1 MNTYHL
7 LAGGLYIWEGRGMFL
22 STAHSDADVDRVV
35 EIFADSV
42 RAMLAGGF
50 FEDDAPTPPSGGGGR
65 SPFAAAR
72 VGGPASTDAPVA
84 PAVVEAAVA
93 RLSAAPVPPATGG
106 GIRFGISFFGH
117 YASGYDAQKYR
128 LLFEAAR
135 YADASGF
142 SSLWLPERHFHAFG
156 GLSPNPS
163 VLSAALARETSH
175 IQLRAG
181 SVVLPLHHPV
191 RVAEEWSMVDNL
203 SQGRVGIACASGW
216 HPNDFVFAP
225 EAFGNHRE
233 LMFQRIEQIQALWR
247 GEPLRVRDGST
258 KEIEVKLFPMPR
270 QTELPIWVTIVG
282 NPDTYRRAGE
292 IGAGILTNLM
302 GQTVEA
308 LERNLALY
316 RQALVEHG
324 HGVERSRVSVL
335 LHTFVC
341 EDAAEAR
348 AVARAPFIHY
358 LRSSV
363 GLFQNMV
370 DSLGLQADV
379 STLSEDDRDYLL
391 SVAYE
396 RYVEHSALI
405 GSPATCRALV
415 ERLQAIGVDEIGC
428 FIDFGV
434 DPDTVLGRLDQLAL
448 LKQSFEVAAAD
459 DDGAAERYPLVPA
472 QKGIWFECQISH
484 EAALSYNTTTVLG
497 LRGALDHAALARA
510 LQQVVDRHAA
520 LRSVVEADGEHQRV
534 LSAVEIG
541 LPVVDVSREAD
552 RDAAIK
558 QWFVDNNHRPMDP
571 GHGPLVRACLL
582 RKGEAEHLLA
592 LTFHHVVIDGYSQE
606 IVLQELAACYRAA
619 CRGGAPGLPAA
630 SPFREQVERHQ
641 AYLRSDRYQQDRAY
655 WRGQFASLPP
665 SLELSGRHAR
675 PSAPSHRARRH
686 HLTIDG
692 ERYARLQQLSR
703 KLGGTL
709 FMTMLA
715 SVAVLLQR
723 LSGQAE
729 MVIGVPMV
737 VGRAEGSEAS
747 LVGCTLNLVPVR
759 CDGSGDPS
767 FAEFLG
773 RIKRSVLEAHAHADY
788 PFGHLLRDL
797 DLRASQRRPLAPVL
811 FNLNRSLALPQ
822 FDALQ
827 AWLEQSPISFSPDDL
842 TIDVMQLPDRL
853 QVMFQYQAVLFEH
866 EAIERMAAQ
875 FVQLLD
881 GIVADPACSIGRL
894 ALLSAAERRQ
904 IVDVWNAGEPV
915 PAPSETLHAVFEA
928 QVRRTPEAIA
938 VEHEGRQVTYAELN
952 ARANRVAHALRRL
965 GVGPDARVGLCAERS
980 VELVVGLLGI
990 LKAGGGYVPL
1000 DPSYPQDRLAY
1011 MLEDSAPVA
1020 VLAQSNT
1027 REQLGAL
1034 SVPVLD
1040 LESPLEEAEHD
1051 PQVEGLQPHHLAYVI
1066 YTSGSTGQPK
1076 GVLVEHRQVA
1086 RLFTSTQP
1094 WFGFGAEDV
1103 WTLFH
1108 SFAFDFSV
1116 WELFG
1121 ALLHGGRLVV
1131 VPKLTARSP
1140 QAFYS
1145 LLCEAGVT
1153 VLNQTPSAFRQLM
1166 AAQQEAPAA
1175 RHRLRQVILGGEAL
1189 EVGALRPWYER
1200 AENAGTQLVNMY
1212 GITETTVHVSY
1223 RALEADDAQGTGSPI
1238 GRRIPDLRAYVL
1250 DAHGEPVPVGGAG
1263 ELYIG
1268 GAGVARGYLNR
1279 PELTA
1284 ERFVANPFHGEGR
1297 ERMYRTGDLGRWL
1310 PDGSLEYLGRADA
1323 QVKLRGFR
1331 IELGEIEA
1339 RLSQCAGVREA
1350 VVTVR
1355 EDAPGEQRL
1364 VAYYVS
1370 GEAIEAQAL
1379 REQLQ
1384 GSLPE
1389 YMVPAAYVRLEQ
1401 LPLTSNGKLDR
1412 KGLPAPEGQAYAS
1425 TAYEAP
1431 QGEVEQT
1438 LAAIWQTLLGVERVG
1453 RHDDFFALG
1462 GHSLQAVRLV
1472 AQVRT
1477 QLGAELGLT
1486 ELFAQPSLSAVAQAI
1501 VRGQGSALP
1510 AITAADRSEPLP
1522 LSFAQQRLWL
1532 LAQMEGGSEA
1542 YHIPVG
1548 LRLKGELDEPAL
1560 RRSLDRIVA
1569 RHEALRTRFEVQEG
1583 QAVQRVAS
1591 ADVGFALDRVDLQGQ
1606 AESEQTLAVLSE
1618 REANTPF
1625 DLEQGPLIRGCL
1637 VTLGEQE
1644 HVLLITMHH
1653 IVSDGWSQGVLA
1665 RELGTLYEAYRSG
1678 GEDPLPALPIQ
1689 YADYAVWQRRWLDGA
1704 ELQRQSTY
1712 WEQALAG
1719 APTLLSLPTDR
1730 VRPAQQDYAGGSV
1743 EVVFDA
1749 ALSTGLRKLSQRHG
1763 TTLFMT
1769 MLAGWSA
1776 LLSRLSGQDEVVV
1789 GSPVANRTRSEVEGL
1804 IGFFVNTLA
1813 LRVDVGS
1820 ATVSELLGRVK
1831 ASVLE
1836 AQAHQDLPFEQVV
1849 ERVKPV
1855 RSLSHSPIFQ
1865 AVFSWHN
1872 TDAVDLSLRALSL
1885 ESLARENAT
1894 AKLDIQLE
1902 LAEVDGRIVG
1912 TLNYA
1917 TALFER
1923 STAQRYADYLLRMLQ
1938 AMVADDG
1945 QQVGRIALLGEAE
1958 RAQVLQAWNAT
1969 ERAWPAAT
1977 LPALFEAQV
1986 MRTPDAVALKH
1997 GDQQVSYR
2005 ELDARA
2011 NRLAHHL
2018 RELGVAADVL
2028 VGLCV
2033 DRSIEMIVGLLGI
2046 LKAGGAYVPLD
2057 PDYPQARLAYI
2068 FQDAMLSVLVS
2079 KRALAQQLPI
2089 AWTQVVELDD
2099 AEPAWADHP
2108 PTPPQ
2113 VQGEPGQ
2120 LAYVI
2125 YTSGSTGQPK
2135 GVAVTHQ
2142 GVASLVSSQCERFG
2156 VSSQSRVLQFA
2167 SISFDAAVSE
2177 IGMGLL
2183 SGACLVLAPAQA
2195 LMPGAALTSLLD
2207 RERITHVTLPPAV
2220 LALMPEQALPADCH
2234 LIVAGEA
2241 CPAPLVRRWS
2251 EGRTMINAYG
2261 PTEATVCATMSR
2273 ALTRQDAPSIGGPI
2287 GNVRVYVLDAYLQP
2301 VPVGVTGELYL
2312 AGSGLARGYWQRAGL
2327 TAERFMANPFALGER
2342 MYKTGDLARWQ
2353 PDCSLE
2359 YQGRADAQVKLR
2371 GFRIELGEI
2380 EARLS
2385 QCAGVREAV
2394 VTVREDAPGEQ
2405 RLVAYYVSGEAIE
2418 AQALREQLQANLPE
2432 YMVPAAYVRLEHLPL
2447 TPNGK
2452 LDRKGLPAPEGQAY
2466 ASTAYEAPQ
2475 GEVEQTLAGIWQ
2487 TLLSVERVGRHDD
2500 FFALGGHSLQAVRL
2514 VAQVRTQ
2521 LGAELGLTEL
2531 FAQPSLSAVAQ
2542 AIVRGQGSALPAITA
2557 ADRSEPLP
2565 LSFAQQ
2571 RLWFLA
2577 QMEGGSEA
2585 YHIPVGLRLKGEL
2598 DEGALRRSLDRIVAR
2613 HEALRTRFEVQEG
2626 QAVQRVA
2633 SADVGLALE
2642 SVDLSTEEAPEHQL
2656 SLQAEAEAR
2665 APFDLE
2671 QGPLIRGRLV
2681 KLGEREHV
2689 LLITMHHIVSDG
2701 WSQGVLARELGS
2713 LYEAYRAGNADPL
2726 PALPIQYADYAVWQ
2740 RRWLEGAELQ
2750 RQGAYWEQALV
2761 GAQTL
2766 LSLPTDRARP
2776 AQQDYAGGSV
2786 EVVFDETLSTG
2797 LRKLSQRHGT
2807 TLFMT
2812 VLAGWSALLSRLSGQ
2827 EEVVVGSPVAN
2838 RTRSEVEGLIGFFV
2852 NTLALRVEV
2861 GSATV
2866 SELLERVKSRVLE
2879 AQAHQDLPFEQVVE
2893 RVRPVRSLSHSPVF
2907 QAALSWLNTEAVGLS
2922 LELEGLTIEGV
2933 DAGQAAAK
2941 FDLTLELRETS
2952 EGLAGSLDYA
2962 TALFDRETIE
2972 RYLGYLHRLLA
2983 AMVENDSQEVNR
2995 IALLDED
3002 ERAQLLESWNETKA
3016 AYPDASTIHGLFEAQ
3031 VRRTPEAIAVE
3042 HEGQQVS
3049 YAELNVRANRVAH
3062 ALRRLGVGPD
3072 ARVGLCAER
3081 SVELVIGLLGILKA
3095 GGGYVPLDP
3104 SYPQDR
3110 LAYMLE
3116 DSAPAAV
3123 LTQGPVREQL
3133 GKLSVPVL
3141 DLASPL
3147 EGEAEHGPQIEALKP
3162 HHLAYVIYTSGS
3174 TGRPKGVM
3182 NEHSGVVNRLWW
3194 AQQTYRL
3201 DASDRI
3207 LQKTPFGFD
3216 VSVWELFWP
3225 LLAGARL
3232 VMARPEGHKDPAYLA
3247 ATIEQAG
3254 ITTLHFVPS
3263 MLQLFLDQVEA
3274 GRCQGLRRILCSGE
3288 ALPHALQQ
3296 RGLARFPQS
3305 ELHNL
3310 YGPTEAA
3317 IDVTSWRCNAE
3328 SHPGIVPIGRPI
3340 ANTQIYVLD
3349 VHQQPV
3355 PLGVT
3360 GEIYIGGVGVAR
3372 GYLNRPELTA
3382 ERFVAN
3388 PFHGEG
3394 RERMYR
3400 TGDLGRWLPDGSLE
3414 YQGRSD
3420 AQVKLR
3426 GFRIELGEI
3435 EARLSQCIGVRE
3447 AVVTM
3452 REDVPGEQRLVAYY
3466 VSDEAIEAQVLR
3478 EQLQTSL
3485 PEYMVPAAYVRL
3497 ERLPLTPNGKLDRK
3511 GLPAPDGQAYASS
3524 AYEAPQGEVEQTLAS
3539 IWQTLLGVER
3549 VGRHDDFFALGGHSL
3564 QAVRLMSLVEQ
3575 AGWRADVSR
3584 LFLQPTLAGFSA
3596 SITVADAVDIPANRI
3611 ASGCTRITPSMLPL
3625 ASLSQAAIDRMAA
3638 QVPGGAANIE
3648 DIYPLAPLQ
3657 EGILYHHLMAK
3668 QRDPYLLFA
3677 MFRMDSR
3684 TRLEAF
3690 AQGLQSLIARHT
3702 ILRTAVIW
3710 DGLDEPMQVVWRQA
3724 RLERQPM
3731 RLDAADGDIATQ
3743 LKQRFDQGLHGLD
3756 LRQAPLMRLVF
3767 AEDAASGGW
3776 VAMLVF
3782 HHMVDDATS
3791 MKWLGTELE
3800 ACLANEARHLPRAI
3814 PFRNY
3819 VARTRQAI
3827 AGNAHEA
3834 FFREMLAD
3842 VVEPT
3847 LPFGLQDVRGG
3858 ELAIGQATRRLSG
3871 PLSRRL
3877 RQQARLLKVSAASL
3891 HHLAWARVVGATSGR
3906 DDVVFGTVLMGRSQG
3921 GRGAEHTVGMFI
3933 NTLPLRVLLDDRM
3946 VSAGARDTH
3955 VRLAALMG
3963 HESAPLAEAQRCSG
3977 VAAPQPLFGALLNY
3991 RQNMQ
3996 QPEPAGQVS
4005 AAWAGI
4011 DVLGMDERTNYPLT
4025 AVVDDL
4031 GDDFGLIVQTVP
4043 GMDAERIVGYLE
4055 TALASL
4061 VASLE
4066 RGGRESLRSLT
4077 VLPESERHQQ
4087 IEAWNQTEAAYASA
4101 STLPGLVE
4109 AQAART
4115 QDAIA
4120 VEHGASK
4127 LSYREL
4133 DRQANRLAHR
4143 LIAQGVVPDARVGLC
4158 VERGL
4163 PMVISVL
4170 GILKA
4175 GGSYVPLDPSY
4186 PRDRLAYMLEDSAP
4200 VAVVA
4205 QSGTRDRLG
4214 ERPVPMIDLDDEG
4227 WQTEPSHRPKVAG
4240 LSSHHAAY
4248 VIYTSGSTGQ
4258 PKGVTVEHRQV
4269 VNLLESMRGLLAMTE
4284 ADRWLAVTTL
4294 GFDIA
4299 GLELYLPLISGA
4311 AVVVLDRE
4319 ESRNAQSLSA
4329 ALENSGAT
4337 VMQATPSTW
4346 RLLLESGW
4354 SGRPGL
4360 KALCGGEALP
4370 GELSRRLRARV
4381 GRLWNVYGP
4390 TETTIWSSARE
4401 VDAADAGQGIVPIGR
4416 PIANTQIYVLDVHQ
4430 QPVPLGVT
4438 GEIYIGGA
4446 GVARGYLNRPE
4457 LTAERFVA
4465 NPFHGEG
4472 RERMYRTGD
4481 LGRWLP
4487 DGSLEY
4493 QGRGDAQVKLRGFR
4507 IELGEIEA
4515 RLSQCAG
4522 VREAVVAVRE
4532 DAPGEQR
4539 LVAYYVSG
4547 EAIEAQALREQLQA
4561 SLPEYMVPAA
4571 YVKLEHLPL
4580 TPNGK
4585 LDRKVLPAPEDQA
4598 YASTAY
4604 EAPQGEV
4611 EQTLAS
4617 IWQTLLGVERVGRH
4631 DDFFALGGHS
4641 LQAVRLVAQVRTQLG
4656 AELGLT
4662 ELFAQPSLSAVAQAI
4677 VRGQGSALSAI
4688 TVADRSEPLPLS
4700 FAQQRLWFLA
4710 QMEGGSEAYHIPVGL
4725 RLKGEL
4731 DEGALRC
4738 ALDRIVARHEALRTR
4753 FEVQEG
4759 QAVQRV
4765 APADVGLTL
4774 DCVDLSAEEASE
4786 HQLGLLAEAEARAPF
4801 DLEQGPL
4808 IRGRLVRLDEQE
4820 NVLLITMH
4828 HIVSDGWSQGV
4839 LARELGSLYEAY
4851 RAGNADPLPAL
4862 PIQYADYAVWQRRWL
4877 EGGELQ
4883 RQGSYWEQA
4892 LAGAPTL
4899 LSLPTDRARPAQQ
4912 DYAGGSV
4919 EVVFDETLS
4928 AGLRRLSQRHGTT
4941 LFMTVLAGWSALLS
4955 RLSGQDDVVVG
4966 SPVANRTRSEVEG
4979 LIGFFVNT
4987 LALRVEVGGGTTV
5000 SDLLERAKAKVLE
5013 AQAHQDLPFE
5023 QVVER
5028 VRPVRSLSHSP
5039 VFQAALSWL
5048 NTEAVGLSLEL
5059 EGLTIDAVDAGQSAA
5074 KFDLT
5079 LELRETSE
5087 GLAGSLDYATAL
5099 FDRETIERYLGYL
5112 HRLLTA
5118 MVENDSQQV
5127 NRIALLD
5134 EGERVR
5140 LLDSWTETKA
5150 PYPQA
5155 STIHGLF
5162 EAQVRRTPEAIAV
5175 EHEGQQV
5182 SYAELNARANRVA
5195 HALIGLGVG
5204 PDARVGLCAERS
5216 VELVVGLMGI
5226 LKAGGGYVP
5235 LDPSYPQDRLAYMLE
5250 DSAPVAVLKQGPVRE
5265 QLGKLSVPVL
5275 DLASPLESEAEH
5287 DPQVDVKP
5295 HHLAYVIYT
5304 SGSTG
5309 RPKGVMI
5316 EHRNTVNFLA
5326 WAAHAFPPASL
5337 ARTLFS
5343 TSLNF
5348 DLSVFECF
5356 APLTTGGCI
5365 DIVVNVLAL
5374 GDGTHD
5380 VRLINTVPSA
5390 LSALLESSG
5399 LDPAVEVVNVAGEA
5413 LKRELVERLFAQTQ
5427 AQRLYNLYGPSETT
5441 TYSSWVCMDRQTGFQ
5456 AHIGRPI
5463 ANTQIYVLDVHQQPV
5478 PLGVTGEIYIGG
5490 AGVARGYLNR
5500 PELTA
5505 ERFVAN
5511 PFQGEGRERMYKTGD
5526 LGRWLPDGSLE
5537 YRGRADAQVKLRG
5550 FRIELGEI
5558 EARLSQCA
5566 GVRGAVVTV
5575 REDTPGQP
5583 KLVAYYVSDEA
5594 IEAQALREQL
5604 QVSLPEY
5611 MVPAAYVRLEHLPL
5625 TPNGKLDRKG
5635 LPAPE
5640 GQAYASTAYEA
5651 PQGEVEIALA
5661 GIWQTLLNVERVGRH
5676 DDFFN
5681 LGGHSLQAV
5690 RLVTQVRTQLG
5701 AELGLTELFAQPSLS
5716 AVAQAIVRGQ
5726 GSALP
5731 AITVADR
5738 SEALPLSF
5746 AQQRLWFLAQMDGG
5760 SEAYHIPVG
5769 LRLKGELDEEALRR
5783 ALDRIVA
5790 RHEALRTRFEVQE
5803 GQAVQHVVSAD
5814 VGLTLD
5820 WGDLSAE
5827 EASEHQLGLLTEAEA
5842 RAPFDL
5848 EHGPLIR
5855 GRLVKLG
5862 EQEHVL
5868 LITTH
5873 HIVSDGWSLGILA
5886 RELGSLY
5893 EAYRAGKADPL
5904 PALPIQY
5911 ADYAVWQRRWLEGGE
5926 LQRQGTYWE
5935 QALAGAPTLLS
5946 LPTDRARP
5954 AQQDYAGGSVEV
5966 VFDAELSTGLRRLSQ
5981 RHGTTLFM
5989 TVLAGWSVLLSRLSG
6004 QDEVVV
6010 GSPVANRTRSEVEGL
6025 IGFFVNTLALRVEV
6039 DGLTVSELLGRVKAK
6054 VLEAQ
6059 AHQDLPFEQIVE
6071 RVRPVR
6077 SLSHSPV
6084 FQAALS
6090 WLNTEAVGLNLELDG
6105 LTIEGV
6111 DAGPAAAK
6119 FDLTLELRETSEGL
6133 AGSLDYA
6140 TTLFD
6145 QATIE
6150 RYLGYLHRLLKAM
6163 AADDSQEVNRI
6174 ALLDEDERAQLL
6186 ESWNETEATYP
6197 DASTIHGLFEAQV
6210 RRTPEAIAVEHE
6222 GQQVS
6227 YAELNARANRVAHAL
6242 IGLGVGPDARVGLCA
6257 ERSVELVV
6265 GLLGILKAG
6274 GGYIPLDPS
6283 YPQDRLAYMLEDSAP
6298 VAVLAQSNTRE
6309 QLGMLSVPV
6318 LDLASP
6324 LEGEAEHDPQVEGL
6338 QPHHL
6343 AYVIYTSGS
6352 TGQPKGVE
6360 ATIAGL
6366 ANRLQWFIRDV
6377 LTEAPVTALKT
6388 SIGFVD
6394 AVTETLG
6401 TLLAGGSLIVFD
6413 NAAVK
6418 DLSVFARRLRQ
6429 TGVSHLVVVPSLLKY
6444 LLQSGETRLDGL
6456 RTLVCSGERLAPE
6469 LARQCLVAYPQVR
6482 LLNFY
6487 GSSEVNGDATFY
6499 RYAGP
6504 EHVPT
6509 QSVIGRPI
6517 ANTQIY
6523 ILDAYGAPVPIGV
6536 PGEIHVGGACVARGY
6551 LHRPGLT
6558 AERFVADP
6566 FHGDSRARMY
6576 KTGDLGCWQ
6585 ADGNIVYLGRNDHQ
6599 VKLRGFRIEP
6609 GEIEARLAGCEGV
6622 REAVVLI
6629 RDDGVGEP
6637 RLVAYYSGPA
6647 ALPAQA
6653 LRAQL
6658 QAALPAYMVPAAY
6671 VYLERMP
6678 LTSSGKLNRHALPQP
6693 TAGAYVQH
6701 SYEAP
6706 RSGIETRLASI
6717 WQALLGVETI
6727 GRHDD
6732 FFALGGN
6739 SLQAV
6744 RLIGLLAKADC
6755 RVTLTQLLQH
6765 PNITSLAAVA
6775 ERDGMRTRDQTV
6787 PVRTTGSQRPL
6798 FLVHEI
6804 TGLDGYFTQLGACI
6818 DADIPVY
6825 GLPAVGWGEPQLR
6838 TIEGLAK
6845 RLKAAM
6851 RVVQP
6856 HGPYRLAGWSFGGVL
6871 AYEIAIQLIGEDEA
6885 VEFLGLLDTRHPA
6898 LVSGGKP
6905 KWAAENRPHH
6915 AQLLELCLA
6924 YWQQRSPGGPESAQL
6939 AGLAGVEDFSAL
6951 LECCRAQAL
6960 LAPDLADVT
6969 EPDLWHVL
6977 DRIVAHGDA
6986 QANYTVFPMPLKLHL
7001 FVAADEHRDGEPPP
7015 HRRWL
7020 GWNAI
7025 LPDTQLQRIVVPGT
7039 HQSMVLEH
7047 AQVLGEAL
7055 SAALHAAAGQ
7065 PQPALQE
7072 AHYTPLLTIDAGSHR
7087 RESIVCIPGAG
7098 DGVVRFM
7105 HLAEAL
7111 GGARPLYGMQPRG
7124 VDGWRVPH
7132 STVEAA
7138 AAAYVRALD
7147 AGQVARGIHLIGHSF
7162 GGWVALEMALQLQAA
7177 GRAVASLTLLDC
7189 EAPGSEAGWLGRTY
7203 TATAVLAKFVEAVE
7217 LALGRSLG
7225 IDPAQLHA
7233 ADEAEQWRLIHAGMV
7248 GAGLIPRRSQ
7258 PGMLRGPIRT
7268 FGTALRT
7275 PYRPGRLYTGPV
7287 RLVLADDPALSREAN
7302 EREQCRTVSELRGWA
7317 PDLVAW
7323 RGPGNHFSLL
7333 TPPDVQQVAA
7343 WWEGLRAEEVA
7354 QPVT

>member
-1 MNTYHL
+1 M
-7 LAGGLYIWEGRGMFL
+7 
-22 STAHSDADVDRVV
+22 
-35 EIFADSV
+35 
-42 RAMLAGGF
+42 
-50 FEDDAPTPPSGGGGR
+50 
-65 SPFAAAR
+65 
-72 VGGPASTDAPVA
+72 
-84 PAVVEAAVA
+84 
-93 RLSAAPVPPATGG
+93 
-106 GIRFGISFFGH
+106 
-117 YASGYDAQKYR
+117 
-128 LLFEAAR
+128 
-135 YADASGF
+135 
-142 SSLWLPERHFHAFG
+142 
-156 GLSPNPS
+156 
-163 VLSAALARETSH
+163 
-175 IQLRAG
+175 
-181 SVVLPLHHPV
+181 
-191 RVAEEWSMVDNL
+191 
-203 SQGRVGIACASGW
+203 
-216 HPNDFVFAP
+216 
-225 EAFGNHRE
+225 
-233 LMFQRIEQIQALWR
+233 
-247 GEPLRVRDGST
+247 
-258 KEIEVKLFPMPR
+258 
-270 QTELPIWVTIVG
+270 
-282 NPDTYRRAGE
+282 
-292 IGAGILTNLM
+292 
-302 GQTVEA
+302 
-308 LERNLALY
+308 
-316 RQALVEHG
+316 
-324 HGVERSRVSVL
+324 
-335 LHTFVC
+335 
-341 EDAAEAR
+341 
-348 AVARAPFIHY
+348 
-358 LRSSV
+358 
-363 GLFQNMV
+363 
-370 DSLGLQADV
+370 
-379 STLSEDDRDYLL
+379 
-391 SVAYE
+391 
-396 RYVEHSALI
+396 
-405 GSPATCRALV
+405 
-415 ERLQAIGVDEIGC
+415 
-428 FIDFGV
+428 
-434 DPDTVLGRLDQLAL
+434 
-448 LKQSFEVAAAD
+448 
-459 DDGAAERYPLVPA
+459 
-472 QKGIWFECQISH
+472 
-484 EAALSYNTTTVLG
+484 
-497 LRGALDHAALARA
+497 
-510 LQQVVDRHAA
+510 
-520 LRSVVEADGEHQRV
+520 
-534 LSAVEIG
+534 
-541 LPVVDVSREAD
+541 
-552 RDAAIK
+552 
-558 QWFVDNNHRPMDP
+558 
-571 GHGPLVRACLL
+571 
-582 RKGEAEHLLA
+582 
-592 LTFHHVVIDGYSQE
+592 
-606 IVLQELAACYRAA
+606 
-619 CRGGAPGLPAA
+619 
-630 SPFREQVERHQ
+630 
-641 AYLRSDRYQQDRAY
+641 
-655 WRGQFASLPP
+655 
-665 SLELSGRHAR
+665 
-675 PSAPSHRARRH
+675 
-686 HLTIDG
+686 
-692 ERYARLQQLSR
+692 
-703 KLGGTL
+703 
-709 FMTMLA
+709 
-715 SVAVLLQR
+715 
-723 LSGQAE
+723 
-729 MVIGVPMV
+729 
-737 VGRAEGSEAS
+737 
-747 LVGCTLNLVPVR
+747 
-759 CDGSGDPS
+759 
-767 FAEFLG
+767 
-773 RIKRSVLEAHAHADY
+773 
-788 PFGHLLRDL
+788 
-797 DLRASQRRPLAPVL
+797 
-811 FNLNRSLALPQ
+811 
-822 FDALQ
+822 
-827 AWLEQSPISFSPDDL
+827 
-842 TIDVMQLPDRL
+842 
-853 QVMFQYQAVLFEH
+853 
-866 EAIERMAAQ
+866 
-875 FVQLLD
+875 
-881 GIVADPACSIGRL
+881 
-894 ALLSAAERRQ
+894 
-904 IVDVWNAGEPV
+904 
-915 PAPSETLHAVFEA
+915 
-928 QVRRTPEAIA
+928 
-938 VEHEGRQVTYAELN
+938 
-952 ARANRVAHALRRL
+952 
-965 GVGPDARVGLCAERS
+965 
-980 VELVVGLLGI
+980 
-990 LKAGGGYVPL
+990 
-1000 DPSYPQDRLAY
+1000 
-1011 MLEDSAPVA
+1011 
-1020 VLAQSNT
+1020 
-1027 REQLGAL
+1027 
-1034 SVPVLD
+1034 
-1040 LESPLEEAEHD
+1040 
-1051 PQVEGLQPHHLAYVI
+1051 
-1066 YTSGSTGQPK
+1066 
-1076 GVLVEHRQVA
+1076 
-1086 RLFTSTQP
+1086 
-1094 WFGFGAEDV
+1094 
-1103 WTLFH
+1103 
-1108 SFAFDFSV
+1108 
-1116 WELFG
+1116 
-1121 ALLHGGRLVV
+1121 
-1131 VPKLTARSP
+1131 
-1140 QAFYS
+1140 
-1145 LLCEAGVT
+1145 
-1153 VLNQTPSAFRQLM
+1153 
-1166 AAQQEAPAA
+1166 
-1175 RHRLRQVILGGEAL
+1175 
-1189 EVGALRPWYER
+1189 
-1200 AENAGTQLVNMY
+1200 
-1212 GITETTVHVSY
+1212 
-1223 RALEADDAQGTGSPI
+1223 
-1238 GRRIPDLRAYVL
+1238 
-1250 DAHGEPVPVGGAG
+1250 
-1263 ELYIG
+1263 
-1268 GAGVARGYLNR
+1268 
-1279 PELTA
+1279 
-1284 ERFVANPFHGEGR
+1284 
-1297 ERMYRTGDLGRWL
+1297 
-1310 PDGSLEYLGRADA
+1310 
-1323 QVKLRGFR
+1323 
-1331 IELGEIEA
+1331 
-1339 RLSQCAGVREA
+1339 
-1350 VVTVR
+1350 
-1355 EDAPGEQRL
+1355 
-1364 VAYYVS
+1364 
-1370 GEAIEAQAL
+1370 
-1379 REQLQ
+1379 
-1384 GSLPE
+1384 
-1389 YMVPAAYVRLEQ
+1389 
-1401 LPLTSNGKLDR
+1401 
-1412 KGLPAPEGQAYAS
+1412 
-1425 TAYEAP
+1425 
-1431 QGEVEQT
+1431 
-1438 LAAIWQTLLGVERVG
+1438 
-1453 RHDDFFALG
+1453 
-1462 GHSLQAVRLV
+1462 
-1472 AQVRT
+1472 
-1477 QLGAELGLT
+1477 
-1486 ELFAQPSLSAVAQAI
+1486 AQAI
-1501 VRGQGSALP
+1501 VRGQGSALQ
-1510 AITAADRSEPLP
+1510 AITAADRSEALP

-1548 LRLKGELDEPAL
+1548 LRLKGELDEDAL
-1560 RRSLDRIVA
+1560 GRALDRIVA

-1583 QAVQRVAS
+1583 QAIQRVAS

-1606 AESEQTLAVLSE
+1606 ADREQTLAALSE

-1625 DLEQGPLIRGCL
+1625 DLEQGPLIRGRL
-1637 VTLGEQE
+1637 VKLGEQE

-1665 RELGTLYEAYRSG
+1665 RELGALYEAYRSG

-1689 YADYAVWQRRWLDGA
+1689 YADYAVWQRRWLEGG
-1704 ELQRQSTY
+1704 ELQRQGAY

-1730 VRPAQQDYAGGSV
+1730 ARPAQQDYAGGSV
-1743 EVVFDA
+1743 EVVFDET
-1749 ALSTGLRKLSQRHG
+1749 LSADLKRLSQRHG

-1769 MLAGWSA
+1769 VLAGWSA
-1776 LLSRLSGQDEVVV
+1776 LLSRLSGQEEVVV

-1813 LRVDVGS
+1813 LRVEVGS
-1820 ATVSELLGRVK
+1820 ATVSELLDRVK
-1831 ASVLE
+1831 AKVLE

-1872 TDAVDLSLRALSL
+1872 TEAVDLSLRALSL

-1902 LAEVDGRIVG
+1902 LAEADGRIVG
-1912 TLNYA
+1912 MLNYA

-1923 STAQRYADYLLRMLQ
+1923 STAQRYADYLQRMLQ

-1997 GDQQVSYR
+1997 ADQQVSYR

-2079 KRALAQQLPI
+2079 KRALAQRLPI

-2099 AEPAWADHP
+2099 AEPAWADYP

-2113 VQGEPGQ
+2113 VRGEPGQ

-2142 GVASLVSSQCERFG
+2142 GLASLVYSQCERFG

-2183 SGACLVLAPAQA
+2183 CGACLVLAPAPA
-2195 LMPGAALTSLLD
+2195 LMPGAALTHLLD

-2241 CPAPLVRRWS
+2241 CPASLVRRWS

-2273 ALTRQDAPSIGGPI
+2273 ALTAQDAPSIGGPI

-2301 VPVGVTGELYL
+2301 VPVGVTGELYI

-2327 TAERFMANPFALGER
+2327 TAERFMANPFASGER
-2342 MYKTGDLARWQ
+2342 MYKTGDLGRWL
-2353 PDCSLE
+2353 PDGSLE

-2385 QCAGVREAV
+2385 QCAGVSEAV

-2418 AQALREQLQANLPE
+2418 AQTLREQLQASLPE
-2432 YMVPAAYVRLEHLPL
+2432 YMVPAAYVRLERLPL
-2447 TPNGK
+2447 TLNGK

-2487 TLLSVERVGRHDD
+2487 TLLGVERVGRHDD

-2542 AIVRGQGSALPAITA
+2542 AIVRGQGSALPAITV
-2557 ADRSEPLP
+2557 ADRGEALP

-2598 DEGALRRSLDRIVAR
+2598 DEHALRRSLDRIVAR
-2613 HEALRTRFEVQEG
+2613 HEALRTRFVTEEG
-2626 QAVQRVA
+2626 QAVQRAA
-2633 SADVGLALE
+2633 SADVGFALDR
-2642 SVDLSTEEAPEHQL
+2642 VDLQG
-2656 SLQAEAEAR
+2656 QAESGQTLATLLEREANT
-2665 APFDLE
+2665 PFDLAH
-2671 QGPLIRGRLV
+2671 GPLIRGCLV
-2681 KLGEREHV
+2681 KLGEQEHV

-2701 WSQGVLARELGS
+2701 WSQGVLARELGA
-2713 LYEAYRAGNADPL
+2713 LYEAYRAGNSDPL

-2750 RQGAYWEQALV
+2750 RQGAYWEQALA
-2761 GAQTL
+2761 GAPTL

-2776 AQQDYAGGSV
+2776 PQQDYAGGSV
-2786 EVVFDETLSTG
+2786 EVVFDEALSAG

-2861 GSATV
+2861 SGATV
-2866 SELLERVKSRVLE
+2866 SELLGRVKSQVLE

-2972 RYLGYLHRLLA
+2972 RYLGYLQRLLK
-2983 AMVENDSQEVNR
+2983 AMVENDSQEVSQ
-2995 IALLDED
+2995 IGLLDEG

-3049 YAELNVRANRVAH
+3049 YAELNARANRVAH
-3062 ALRRLGVGPD
+3062 ALIGLGVGPD

-3081 SVELVIGLLGILKA
+3081 SVELVVGLLGILKA

-3116 DSAPAAV
+3116 DSAPVAV
-3123 LTQGPVREQL
+3123 LTQGLVREQL
-3133 GKLSVPVL
+3133 GMLSVPVL
-3141 DLASPL
+3141 DLDGPL
-3147 EGEAEHGPQIEALKP
+3147 EEAEHDPQVTGLEP

-3182 NEHSGVVNRLWW
+3182 NEHRGVVNRLWW

-3201 DASDRI
+3201 DASDRV

-3232 VMARPEGHKDPAYLA
+3232 VMARPDGHKDPAYLA

-3274 GRCQGLRRILCSGE
+3274 GRCQGLRRMLCSGE

-3296 RGLARFPQS
+3296 RSLARFPHS

-3317 IDVTSWRCNAE
+3317 IDVTAWRCNAE

-3349 VHQQPV
+3349 AHRQPV

-3382 ERFVAN
+3382 ERFVVN

-3414 YQGRSD
+3414 YQGRAD

-3435 EARLSQCIGVRE
+3435 EARLLQCAGVSE

-3466 VSDEAIEAQVLR
+3466 VSGEAIEAQTLR
-3478 EQLQTSL
+3478 EQLQASL

-3497 ERLPLTPNGKLDRK
+3497 EHLPLTPNGKLDRK
-3511 GLPAPDGQAYASS
+3511 GLPAPDGQAYAST
-3524 AYEAPQGEVEQTLAS
+3524 AYEAPQGEVEQTLAG

-3684 TRLEAF
+3684 ARLEAF
-3690 AQGLQSLIARHT
+3690 AQGLQSLIVRHT

-3724 RLERQPM
+3724 ALERQQM

-3767 AEDAASGGW
+3767 AEDAARGGW

-3782 HHMVDDATS
+3782 HHMIDDATS
-3791 MKWLGTELE
+3791 MKWLHTELE

-3847 LPFGLQDVRGG
+3847 LPFGLQDARGDD
-3858 ELAIGQATRRLSG
+3858 LAIGQATRRLSG

-3891 HHLAWARVVGATSGR
+3891 HHLAWARVVSATSGR

-3963 HESAPLAEAQRCSG
+3963 HEYAPLAEAQRCSG

-3991 RQNMQ
+3991 RQNMP

-4031 GDDFGLIVQTVP
+4031 GEDFGLIVQSVP

-4077 VLPESERHQQ
+4077 VLPEAERHQQ
-4087 IEAWNQTEAAYASA
+4087 IDGWNRTQAAYASA

-4115 QDAIA
+4115 PEAIA
-4120 VEHGASK
+4120 VEHGAST

-4133 DRQANRLAHR
+4133 DSQANRLAHR
-4143 LIAQGVVPDARVGLC
+4143 LIARGVVPDARVGLC

-4163 PMVISVL
+4163 PMVIGVL

-4214 ERPVPMIDLDDEG
+4214 DRPVAVVDLDEAS
-4227 WQTEPSHRPKVAG
+4227 WQTEPSHRPEVAG

-4248 VIYTSGSTGQ
+4248 VIYTSGSTGR

-4311 AVVVLDRE
+4311 VVVVLDRE
-4319 ESRNAQSLSA
+4319 ASRNAQSLSA
-4329 ALENSGAT
+4329 ALEGSGAT

-4370 GELSRRLRARV
+4370 GELAGRLRTRV

-4401 VDAADAGQGIVPIGR
+4401 VDATDAGQGVVPIGR
-4416 PIANTQIYVLDVHQ
+4416 PIANTQIYVLDGHQ

-4457 LTAERFVA
+4457 LTAERFVE
-4465 NPFHGEG
+4465 NPFHSEG

-4493 QGRGDAQVKLRGFR
+4493 QGRADAQVKLRGFR

-4515 RLSQCAG
+4515 RLLQCAG
-4522 VREAVVAVRE
+4522 VSEAVVTVRE
-4532 DAPGEQR
+4532 DAPGEPR
-4539 LVAYYVSG
+4539 LVAYYVSD

-4571 YVKLEHLPL
+4571 YVRLERLPL

-4585 LDRKVLPAPEDQA
+4585 LDRKALPAPEGQA

-4611 EQTLAS
+4611 EQTLAG

-4677 VRGQGSALSAI
+4677 VRGRGRALPAI
-4688 TVADRSEPLPLS
+4688 TVADRSGPLPLS

-4731 DEGALRC
+4731 DEDALRRS
-4738 ALDRIVARHEALRTR
+4738 LDRIVARHEALRTC

-4759 QAVQRV
+4759 QAVQFIV
-4765 APADVGLTL
+4765 PADAGLTL
-4774 DCVDLSAEEASE
+4774 EWVDLSAEEASE
-4786 HQLGLLAEAEARAPF
+4786 HQLGLLVEAEARAPF

-4808 IRGRLVRLDEQE
+4808 IRGRLVKLGEQE
-4820 NVLLITMH
+4820 HVLLITMH

-4839 LARELGSLYEAY
+4839 LARELGTLYEAY
-4851 RAGNADPLPAL
+4851 RAGN
-4862 PIQYADYAVWQRRWL
+4862 
-4877 EGGELQ
+4877 
-4883 RQGSYWEQA
+4883 
-4892 LAGAPTL
+4892 
-4899 LSLPTDRARPAQQ
+4899 
-4912 DYAGGSV
+4912 
-4919 EVVFDETLS
+4919 
-4928 AGLRRLSQRHGTT
+4928 
-4941 LFMTVLAGWSALLS
+4941 
-4955 RLSGQDDVVVG
+4955 
-4966 SPVANRTRSEVEG
+4966 
-4979 LIGFFVNT
+4979 
-4987 LALRVEVGGGTTV
+4987 
-5000 SDLLERAKAKVLE
+5000 
-5013 AQAHQDLPFE
+5013 
-5023 QVVER
+5023 
-5028 VRPVRSLSHSP
+5028 
-5039 VFQAALSWL
+5039 
-5048 NTEAVGLSLEL
+5048 
-5059 EGLTIDAVDAGQSAA
+5059 
-5074 KFDLT
+5074 
-5079 LELRETSE
+5079 
-5087 GLAGSLDYATAL
+5087 
-5099 FDRETIERYLGYL
+5099 
-5112 HRLLTA
+5112 
-5118 MVENDSQQV
+5118 
-5127 NRIALLD
+5127 
-5134 EGERVR
+5134 
-5140 LLDSWTETKA
+5140 
-5150 PYPQA
+5150 
-5155 STIHGLF
+5155 
-5162 EAQVRRTPEAIAV
+5162 
-5175 EHEGQQV
+5175 
-5182 SYAELNARANRVA
+5182 
-5195 HALIGLGVG
+5195 
-5204 PDARVGLCAERS
+5204 
-5216 VELVVGLMGI
+5216 
-5226 LKAGGGYVP
+5226 
-5235 LDPSYPQDRLAYMLE
+5235 
-5250 DSAPVAVLKQGPVRE
+5250 
-5265 QLGKLSVPVL
+5265 
-5275 DLASPLESEAEH
+5275 
-5287 DPQVDVKP
+5287 
-5295 HHLAYVIYT
+5295 
-5304 SGSTG
+5304 
-5309 RPKGVMI
+5309 
-5316 EHRNTVNFLA
+5316 
-5326 WAAHAFPPASL
+5326 
-5337 ARTLFS
+5337 
-5343 TSLNF
+5343 
-5348 DLSVFECF
+5348 
-5356 APLTTGGCI
+5356 
-5365 DIVVNVLAL
+5365 
-5374 GDGTHD
+5374 
-5380 VRLINTVPSA
+5380 
-5390 LSALLESSG
+5390 
-5399 LDPAVEVVNVAGEA
+5399 
-5413 LKRELVERLFAQTQ
+5413 
-5427 AQRLYNLYGPSETT
+5427 
-5441 TYSSWVCMDRQTGFQ
+5441 
-5456 AHIGRPI
+5456 
-5463 ANTQIYVLDVHQQPV
+5463 
-5478 PLGVTGEIYIGG
+5478 
-5490 AGVARGYLNR
+5490 
-5500 PELTA
+5500 
-5505 ERFVAN
+5505 
-5511 PFQGEGRERMYKTGD
+5511 
-5526 LGRWLPDGSLE
+5526 
-5537 YRGRADAQVKLRG
+5537 
-5550 FRIELGEI
+5550 
-5558 EARLSQCA
+5558 
-5566 GVRGAVVTV
+5566 
-5575 REDTPGQP
+5575 
-5583 KLVAYYVSDEA
+5583 
-5594 IEAQALREQL
+5594 
-5604 QVSLPEY
+5604 
-5611 MVPAAYVRLEHLPL
+5611 
-5625 TPNGKLDRKG
+5625 
-5635 LPAPE
+5635 
-5640 GQAYASTAYEA
+5640 
-5651 PQGEVEIALA
+5651 
-5661 GIWQTLLNVERVGRH
+5661 
-5676 DDFFN
+5676 
-5681 LGGHSLQAV
+5681 
-5690 RLVTQVRTQLG
+5690 
-5701 AELGLTELFAQPSLS
+5701 
-5716 AVAQAIVRGQ
+5716 
-5726 GSALP
+5726 
-5731 AITVADR
+5731 
-5738 SEALPLSF
+5738 
-5746 AQQRLWFLAQMDGG
+5746 
-5760 SEAYHIPVG
+5760 
-5769 LRLKGELDEEALRR
+5769 
-5783 ALDRIVA
+5783 
-5790 RHEALRTRFEVQE
+5790 
-5803 GQAVQHVVSAD
+5803 
-5814 VGLTLD
+5814 
-5820 WGDLSAE
+5820 
-5827 EASEHQLGLLTEAEA
+5827 
-5842 RAPFDL
+5842 
-5848 EHGPLIR
+5848 
-5855 GRLVKLG
+5855 
-5862 EQEHVL
+5862 
-5868 LITTH
+5868 
-5873 HIVSDGWSLGILA
+5873 
-5886 RELGSLY
+5886 
-5893 EAYRAGKADPL
+5893 ADPL

-5966 VFDAELSTGLRRLSQ
+5966 IFDDTLSAGLRKLSQ

-5989 TVLAGWSVLLSRLSG
+5989 TVLAGWSALLSRLSG
-6004 QDEVVV
+6004 QEEVVV

-6039 DGLTVSELLGRVKAK
+6039 SGATVSELLGRVKAK

-6059 AHQDLPFEQIVE
+6059 AHQDLPFEQVVE

-6090 WLNTEAVGLNLELDG
+6090 WLNTEAVGLSLELEG

-6111 DAGPAAAK
+6111 DAGQAAAK

-6133 AGSLDYA
+6133 TGSLDYA
-6140 TTLFD
+6140 TALFDRETIERYLGYLQRLLKAMAADDSQEVSRIALLDEDERVRLLESWNETAAPYPQASTIHGLFEAQVRRTPEAIAVVHEGQQVSYAELNARANRVAHALIGLGVGPDARVGLCAERSVELVIGLLGILKAGGGYVPLDPSYPQDRLAYMLEDSAPVAVLAQSNTREQLGALSVPVLDLDGPLEEAEHDPQVTGLEPHHLAYVIYTSGSTGRPKGVVVEHRNTVNFLAWAARAFPPASLARTLFSTSLNFD
-6145 QATIE
+6145 LSVFECFAPLTTGGRIDIVVNVLALGDGTHDVRLINTVPSALSALLESSGLDPAVEVVNVAGEALKRELVERLFAQTQARRLYNLYGPSETTTYSSWVCMDRQTGFQAHVGRPIANTQIYVLDAYRQPVPLGVTGEIYIGGAGVARGYLNRPELTAERFVVNPFHGEGRERMYRTGDLGRWLPDGSLEYQGRADAQVKLRGFRIELGEIEARLSQCAGVSEAVVTMREDVPGEQRLVAYYVSGEAIEAQTLREQLQASLPEYMVPAAYVRLERLPLTPNGKLDRKELPAPEGQAYASTAYEAPQGEVEVALAGIWQTLLGVERVGRHDDFFTLGGHSLQAVRLVAQVRTQLGAELGLTELFAQPSLSAVAQAIVRGQGTALPAITVADRGEPLPLSFAQQRLWFLAQMEGGSEAYHIPVGLRLKGELDEDALRRSLDRIVARHEALRTRFEVQEGQAVQLIVPADVGLTLEWVDLSTEAASEHQLGLLAEAEARTPFDLEQGPLIRGRLVKLGEQEHVLLITMHHIVSDGWSQGVLARELGTLYEAYRAGNADPLPALPIQYADYAVWQRRWLEGGELQRQGTYWEQALAGAPTLLSLPTDRARPAQQDYAGGSVEVIFDETLSAGLRKLSQRHGTTLFMTVLAGWSALLSRLSGQEEVVVGSPVANRTRSEVEGLIGFFVNTLALRVEVGGATVSELLGRVKAKVLEAQAHQDLPFEQVVERVRPVRSLSHSPVFQAALSWLNTEAVGLSLELEGLTIEGVDAGQAAAKFDLTLELRETSEGLTGSLDYATALFDRATIE
-6150 RYLGYLHRLLKAM
+6150 RYLGYLYRLLKVM

-6174 ALLDEDERAQLL
+6174 ALLDEGERAQLL
-6186 ESWNETEATYP
+6186 DSWNETAAPYP
-6197 DASTIHGLFEAQV
+6197 QASTIHGLFEAQV

-6274 GGYIPLDPS
+6274 GGYVPLDPS

-6309 QLGMLSVPV
+6309 QLGALSVPV

-6324 LEGEAEHDPQVEGL
+6324 LEGEAEHDPQVEAL
-6338 QPHHL
+6338 KPHHL

-6366 ANRLQWFIRDV
+6366 TNRLQWFLRDV

-6401 TLLAGGSLIVFD
+6401 TLLAGGSLVVFD

-6444 LLQSGETRLDGL
+6444 LLQSGEPRLDGL

-6469 LARQCLVAYPQVR
+6469 LARQCLAAYPQVR

-6504 EHVPT
+6504 EHVPAH
-6509 QSVIGRPI
+6509 SVIGRPI

-6566 FHGDSRARMY
+6566 FHGDGRARMY
-6576 KTGDLGCWQ
+6576 RTGDLGCWQ

-6693 TAGAYVQH
+6693 TAGAYAQH

-6765 PNITSLAAVA
+6765 PNIASLAAVA
-6775 ERDGMRTRDQTV
+6775 ERDGMRTRDQAV

-6804 TGLDGYFTQLGACI
+6804 TGMDGYFTQLGAWI

-6851 RVVQP
+6851 RAVQP

-6871 AYEIAIQLIGEDEA
+6871 AYEIAIQLIGEDEE

-6924 YWQQRSPGGPESAQL
+6924 YWQQHSPGGPESAKL

-6951 LECCRAQAL
+6951 LERCRAQAL

-7001 FVAADEHRDGEPPP
+7001 FVAAHEQRDDEPPP
-7015 HRRWL
+7015 HKRWL

-7047 AQVLGEAL
+7047 AQALGEAL

-7072 AHYTPLLTIDAGSHR
+7072 ARYTPLLTIDAGSHR

-7132 STVEAA
+7132 GTVEAA

-7203 TATAVLAKFVEAVE
+7203 TATEVLAKFVEAVE

-7225 IDPAQLHA
+7225 IDPARLHA

-7268 FGTALRT
+7268 FGAALRT

-7333 TPPDVQQVAA
+7333 TPPYVQQVAP
-7343 WWEGLRAEEVA
+7343 WWEGLRAEEGV

>member
-1 MNTYHL
+1 MSKNDQTLPRDPDTLVALLESLAATRPDDTAYVFLQDGDEGESRMTYAELRDAARRVAVHLLGNGCGQDDPVLLIFNPGLDYICALFGCLYAGAIPVPAYPPAHARRLERLQAVAVDAGARFALTVSEELSRIASFETQQGKRLPVERWLAIDRADSDAGDWTDPGLDGSRIAFLQYTSGSTGAPKGVMVTHRNLFANVAAMTAEGRMGRDEVMVYWLPPYHDFGLIGGILQPLVLGCTVVLMRPAAFLLNPYRWLKAITDYRATVAGAPNFAFDLCVRSITSAQRATLDLSSLRVLASGAEPVRPGTLEKFTAAFAPHGFNPAAWFAAYGMAEATLLIAFGWAIRFQGQPRCLPFSRSALQKGMAVAADDEADRIALASHGSALTGHRLAIVDPETLRRCEPGRVGEIWVSGPSVAQGYWRRDEDSRRSFAGEMAEPADGERYLRTGDLGFLHAGELYICGRLKDLIILNGLNIYPQDVELAAFESHARLRENGTIAFAVDRDDTEQLVIVQELEFRQPVEPGMFECMASAVSMNVGVTPDVIVLVKAGAIPRTSSGKIRRQQCRADFLADRLPAMARWDRPVLAASPVLVAPGAPVPAAAAREPVAVSAAVVEARLRAELAARLGLDAEAIDREQPFAFYGLDSMSAVQLAEALSVWMRVTVAPVVFWEHPNIARLAGFLAELSAAGQGDRHPAEAAPAAPVQAADAPIAVIGLGCRFPGADDADAFWDALAGQVDAIGAVPQARRAAGTFDEPRAEVPSQVRLGGFLDRVDAFDAAFFSISPLEAARMDPQQRLALEVAWQALEDAGIAASGLAGSTTGVFIGISTHDYENLQDRAGSELSVYSATGNAGSIVANRLSYCLDLRGPSLAIDTACSSSLVAVHAACQSLRDGESTLALAGGVNLVLSTLSSEPFARAGMLSPDGRCKAFDASANGYVRGEGCGVVVLKRLSDALRDGDPVRAVILGSAVMQDGRGNGLIAPNGSAQAAVVRQALARARLRPEQIGYIEAHGTGTALGDPIELNALKSVFAHAPEAGRCAVGSVKTNIGHLEAAAGVASLIKVVLALEHETLPANLHYREPNPHCALDGSALSIVSRSQPWPGNAGRRHAGISSFGFGGTLAHMIVAQAPPAATAHGAQWPWHLLSLSAKTAPALEAMTEAVAGQLRDLPDGALADAAYTHQAGRSAFAWRRMLVARDREDAAEALRARDPRRVFTAQVRPAVPAPVVFMFPGQGAQQVGMARELYQEIAAFRAVVDRCAQVLRERAGFDLIQSLYGDGDPEASHLALTRTEAAQPALFVIEYALARLWMDWGVQPAALIGHSVGEYVAACLAGVFSIDDALVLVAERGRLMQSLPAGAMLSVALDEASLRAQLDGTLALAAVNGRQRCVVAGETTAVAALERRLDAQGISHRRLATSHAFHSPMTEPILPAFADSVARLTLRAPAIPFVSNLTGAWIEPAQATDPGYWAAHLRGTVRFADGLQTLMQGGPHAWIEVGPGQTLSALARPCAGDALVLPSLGGGEGPKSDLAVLLGSAGQLWLAGQALDWRALYAGQQRRTLRLAPYPFQRERHWLDAPAAPQQDAQASVEPSRAVTSMPVAAAMSSSVSNSASRAQAIQGALRGMVAKMLHADVARVDPDLPLLELGADSLMMVQAIGSIEQTYGVTVTVRQLFEELTTIAAIADYVDRQMPRDARVGAAAEAPATVPAAAVMPMATPMPAPAPAAPVAAIAVDARPDAVPPLAAIPALPQSSLERLLSQQLDALSQLTARQLALLQGGTVAATAGVPASVAGETSSVVPTVMPAAVPVVAPAPAPASTAAPGGTHKPYVPYQPVRVTAKADPFRDLSARQRAYLDGFVARYTERTRGSKALVQRYRPVLADNRVSAGFRFSTKEMLYPVVSERSEGAYLWDPDGNAYIDLTMGFGVNLFGHRPAFVQEALDAQLKTGLELGPQTRLAGEVAELVTRLTGLERVAFCNSGTEAIMLALRLARTVTRRDKIVVFAGSYHGWSDDTLMVADGAGTVAMAPGLQPGASAHTIVLDYGAPESLARIREHAHELAAVLVEPVQSRRPHWQPREFLHALRELTREHGIALIFDEIIMGFRLHPGGAQAWYGIEADMATYGKVIGGGMPAGMVAGSAAYLDAVDGGQWRYGDASYPQADTTFYAGTFCKHPLMLVAARAVLQRLAQEGPALQETLNARTAELVRRLNGVFADARVPVRAVHCGSSFRLLEASPSIDLLYYHL

-42 RAMLAGGF
+42 RAMLDGGF
-50 FEDDAPTPPSGGGGR
+50 FEDGAPTPPSGGGGR

-72 VGGPASTDAPVA
+72 VGGPVSTEAPVA
-84 PAVVEAAVA
+84 PAVAEAAVA

-135 YADASGF
+135 YADAGGF

-225 EAFGNHRE
+225 EAFGSHRE
-233 LMFQRIEQIQALWR
+233 LMFQRIEQIQGLWR
-247 GEPLRVRDGST
+247 GEPLRVRDGSSR
-258 KEIEVKLFPMPR
+258 EIEVKLFPMPR
-270 QTELPIWVTIVG
+270 QPELPIWITIVG

-448 LKQSFEVAAAD
+448 LKQSFETAAV

-520 LRSVVEADGEHQRV
+520 LHSVVEADGEHQRV
-534 LSAVEIG
+534 LPAVEVG
-541 LPVVDVSREAD
+541 LPVVDFSREAD
-552 RDAAIK
+552 RDAAIG

-592 LTFHHVVIDGYSQE
+592 ITFHHVIIDGYSQE

-655 WRGQFASLPP
+655 WRGQFGSLPP

-715 SVAVLLQR
+715 GVAVLLQR
-723 LSGQAE
+723 LSRQAQ

-853 QVMFQYQAVLFEH
+853 QVMFQYQEVLFEH

-894 ALLSAAERRQ
+894 ALLSAEERRQ

-915 PAPSETLHAVFEA
+915 PEPSETLHAVFEA

-938 VEHEGRQVTYAELN
+938 VEHEGRRVSYAELN
-952 ARANRVAHALRRL
+952 ARANRVAHALIGL

-1027 REQLGAL
+1027 REPLGAL

-1040 LESPLEEAEHD
+1040 LENPLEGEAEHD
-1051 PQVEGLQPHHLAYVI
+1051 PQVTGLEPHHLAYVI

-1140 QAFYS
+1140 QAFYA

-1200 AENAGTQLVNMY
+1200 AENAGTQLANMY

-1223 RALEADDAQGTGSPI
+1223 RALEAADAQGTGSPI
-1238 GRRIPDLRAYVL
+1238 GRRIPDLRVYVL
-1250 DAHGEPVPVGGAG
+1250 DAHGEPVPVGVTG
-1263 ELYIG
+1263 EMYIG

-1284 ERFVANPFHGEGR
+1284 ARFVVNPFHGEGR
-1297 ERMYRTGDLGRWL
+1297 ERMYRTGDLARWL
-1310 PDGSLEYLGRADA
+1310 PDGSLEYQGRADA

-1355 EDAPGEQRL
+1355 EDVPGEQRL

-1389 YMVPAAYVRLEQ
+1389 YMVPAAYVRLAH

-1431 QGEVEQT
+1431 QGAVEQT
-1438 LAAIWQTLLGVERVG
+1438 LAGIWQTLLGVERVG

-1472 AQVRT
+1472 TQVRV

-1486 ELFAQPSLSAVAQAI
+1486 ALFAQPSLSAVAQAI
-1501 VRGQGSALP
+1501 VRGQGSALQ
-1510 AITAADRSEPLP
+1510 AITAADRSEALP

-1548 LRLKGELDEPAL
+1548 LRLKGELDEDAL
-1560 RRSLDRIVA
+1560 GRALDRIVA

-1583 QAVQRVAS
+1583 QAIQRVAS

-1606 AESEQTLAVLSE
+1606 ADREQTLAALSE

-1637 VTLGEQE
+1637 VKLGEQE

-1665 RELGTLYEAYRSG
+1665 RELGALYEAYRSG

-1689 YADYAVWQRRWLDGA
+1689 YADYAVWQRRWLEGG
-1704 ELQRQSTY
+1704 ELQRQGAY

-1730 VRPAQQDYAGGSV
+1730 ARPAQQDYAGGSV
-1743 EVVFDA
+1743 EVVFDET
-1749 ALSTGLRKLSQRHG
+1749 LSADLKRLSQRHG

-1769 MLAGWSA
+1769 VLAGWSA

-1813 LRVDVGS
+1813 LRVEVGS
-1820 ATVSELLGRVK
+1820 ATVSELLDRVK
-1831 ASVLE
+1831 AKVLE

-1872 TDAVDLSLRALSL
+1872 TEAVDLSLRALSL

-1902 LAEVDGRIVG
+1902 LAEADGRIVG

-1923 STAQRYADYLLRMLQ
+1923 STAQRYADYLQRMLQ

-1997 GDQQVSYR
+1997 ADQQVSYR

-2079 KRALAQQLPI
+2079 KRALAQRLPI

-2099 AEPAWADHP
+2099 AEPAWADYP

-2142 GVASLVSSQCERFG
+2142 GVASLVYSQCERFG

-2183 SGACLVLAPAQA
+2183 CGACLVLAPAQA
-2195 LMPGAALTSLLD
+2195 MMPGAALTHLLD

-2241 CPAPLVRRWS
+2241 CPASLVRRWS

-2273 ALTRQDAPSIGGPI
+2273 ALSAQDAPSIGGPI

-2301 VPVGVTGELYL
+2301 VPVGVTGEFYI

-2327 TAERFMANPFALGER
+2327 TAERFMANPFASGER
-2342 MYKTGDLARWQ
+2342 MYKTGDLGRWL
-2353 PDCSLE
+2353 PDGSLE

-2380 EARLS
+2380 EARLL
-2385 QCAGVREAV
+2385 QCAGVSEAV

-2418 AQALREQLQANLPE
+2418 AQTLREQLQASLPE

-2487 TLLSVERVGRHDD
+2487 TLLGVERVGRHDD

-2542 AIVRGQGSALPAITA
+2542 AIVRGQGSALPAITV
-2557 ADRSEPLP
+2557 ADRGEALP

-2598 DEGALRRSLDRIVAR
+2598 DEDALRRSLDRIVAR
-2613 HEALRTRFEVQEG
+2613 HEALRTRFVTEEG

-2633 SADVGLALE
+2633 SADVGFALDR
-2642 SVDLSTEEAPEHQL
+2642 VDLQG
-2656 SLQAEAEAR
+2656 QAESGQTLATLSEREANT
-2665 APFDLE
+2665 PFDLAH
-2671 QGPLIRGRLV
+2671 GPLIRGRLV
-2681 KLGEREHV
+2681 KLGEQEHV

-2701 WSQGVLARELGS
+2701 WSQGVLARELGA
-2713 LYEAYRAGNADPL
+2713 LYEAYRAGNSDPL

-2750 RQGAYWEQALV
+2750 RQGAYWEQALA
-2761 GAQTL
+2761 GAPTL

-2776 AQQDYAGGSV
+2776 PQQDYAGGSV
-2786 EVVFDETLSTG
+2786 EVVFDEALSAG

-2861 GSATV
+2861 SGATV
-2866 SELLERVKSRVLE
+2866 SELLGRVKSQVLE

-2972 RYLGYLHRLLA
+2972 RYLGYLQRLLK
-2983 AMVENDSQEVNR
+2983 AMVENDSQEVSQ
-2995 IALLDED
+2995 IGLLDEG

-3031 VRRTPEAIAVE
+3031 VRRTPEAIAVV
-3042 HEGQQVS
+3042 HEGRQVS
-3049 YAELNVRANRVAH
+3049 YAELNARANRVAH
-3062 ALRRLGVGPD
+3062 ALIGLGVGPD
-3072 ARVGLCAER
+3072 ARVGLCVER
-3081 SVELVIGLLGILKA
+3081 SVELVVGLLGILKA

-3116 DSAPAAV
+3116 DSAPVAV
-3123 LTQGPVREQL
+3123 LTQGLVREQL
-3133 GKLSVPVL
+3133 GMLSVPVL
-3141 DLASPL
+3141 DLDGPQ
-3147 EGEAEHGPQIEALKP
+3147 EDAEHDPQVTGLEP

-3182 NEHSGVVNRLWW
+3182 NEHRGVVNRLWW

-3201 DASDRI
+3201 DASDRV

-3274 GRCQGLRRILCSGE
+3274 GRCQGLRRMLCSGE

-3296 RGLARFPQS
+3296 RSLARFPHS

-3317 IDVTSWRCNAE
+3317 IDVTAWRCNAE
-3328 SHPGIVPIGRPI
+3328 IHPGIVPIGRPI

-3349 VHQQPV
+3349 AHRQPV

-3382 ERFVAN
+3382 ERFVVN

-3414 YQGRSD
+3414 YQGRAD

-3435 EARLSQCIGVRE
+3435 EARLLQCAGVSE

-3466 VSDEAIEAQVLR
+3466 VSGEAIEAQTLR
-3478 EQLQTSL
+3478 EQLQASL

-3511 GLPAPDGQAYASS
+3511 GLPAPDGQAYAST
-3524 AYEAPQGEVEQTLAS
+3524 AYEAPQGEVEQTLAG

-3684 TRLEAF
+3684 ARLEAF
-3690 AQGLQSLIARHT
+3690 AQGLQSLIVRHT

-3724 RLERQPM
+3724 ALERQQM

-3767 AEDAASGGW
+3767 AEDAARGGW

-3782 HHMVDDATS
+3782 HHMIDDATS
-3791 MKWLGTELE
+3791 MKWLHTELE

-3847 LPFGLQDVRGG
+3847 LPFGLQDARGDD
-3858 ELAIGQATRRLSG
+3858 LAIGQATRRLSG

-3891 HHLAWARVVGATSGR
+3891 HHLAWARVVSATSGR

-3963 HESAPLAEAQRCSG
+3963 HEYAPLAEAQRCSG

-3991 RQNMQ
+3991 RQNMP

-4031 GDDFGLIVQTVP
+4031 GEDFGLIVQSVP

-4077 VLPESERHQQ
+4077 VLPEAERHQQ
-4087 IEAWNQTEAAYASA
+4087 IDGWNRTQAAYASA

-4115 QDAIA
+4115 PDAIA

-4143 LIAQGVVPDARVGLC
+4143 LIARGVVPDARVGLC

-4163 PMVISVL
+4163 PMVIGVL

-4214 ERPVPMIDLDDEG
+4214 DRPVAVVDLDEAS
-4227 WQTEPSHRPKVAG
+4227 WQTEPSHRPEVAG

-4248 VIYTSGSTGQ
+4248 VIYTSGSTGR

-4311 AVVVLDRE
+4311 VVVVLDRE
-4319 ESRNAQSLSA
+4319 ASRNAQSLSA
-4329 ALENSGAT
+4329 ALEGSGAT

-4370 GELSRRLRARV
+4370 GELAGRLRTRV

-4401 VDAADAGQGIVPIGR
+4401 VDATDAGQGVVPIGR
-4416 PIANTQIYVLDVHQ
+4416 PIANTQMYVLDGHQ

-4457 LTAERFVA
+4457 LTAERFVE

-4493 QGRGDAQVKLRGFR
+4493 QGRADAQVKLRGFR

-4522 VREAVVAVRE
+4522 VREAVVTVRE
-4532 DAPGEQR
+4532 DVPGEQR

-4547 EAIEAQALREQLQA
+4547 EAIEAQTLREQLQ
-4561 SLPEYMVPAA
+4561 SRLPEYMVPAA
-4571 YVKLEHLPL
+4571 YVRLERLPL

-4585 LDRKVLPAPEDQA
+4585 LDRKGLPAPEGQA

-4611 EQTLAS
+4611 EQTLAG

-4641 LQAVRLVAQVRTQLG
+4641 LQAVRLVAQVR
-4656 AELGLT
+4656 
-4662 ELFAQPSLSAVAQAI
+4662 S
-4677 VRGQGSALSAI
+4677 
-4688 TVADRSEPLPLS
+4688 
-4700 FAQQRLWFLA
+4700 
-4710 QMEGGSEAYHIPVGL
+4710 
-4725 RLKGEL
+4725 
-4731 DEGALRC
+4731 
-4738 ALDRIVARHEALRTR
+4738 
-4753 FEVQEG
+4753 
-4759 QAVQRV
+4759 
-4765 APADVGLTL
+4765 
-4774 DCVDLSAEEASE
+4774 
-4786 HQLGLLAEAEARAPF
+4786 
-4801 DLEQGPL
+4801 
-4808 IRGRLVRLDEQE
+4808 
-4820 NVLLITMH
+4820 
-4828 HIVSDGWSQGV
+4828 
-4839 LARELGSLYEAY
+4839 
-4851 RAGNADPLPAL
+4851 
-4862 PIQYADYAVWQRRWL
+4862 
-4877 EGGELQ
+4877 
-4883 RQGSYWEQA
+4883 
-4892 LAGAPTL
+4892 
-4899 LSLPTDRARPAQQ
+4899 
-4912 DYAGGSV
+4912 
-4919 EVVFDETLS
+4919 
-4928 AGLRRLSQRHGTT
+4928 
-4941 LFMTVLAGWSALLS
+4941 
-4955 RLSGQDDVVVG
+4955 
-4966 SPVANRTRSEVEG
+4966 
-4979 LIGFFVNT
+4979 
-4987 LALRVEVGGGTTV
+4987 
-5000 SDLLERAKAKVLE
+5000 
-5013 AQAHQDLPFE
+5013 
-5023 QVVER
+5023 
-5028 VRPVRSLSHSP
+5028 
-5039 VFQAALSWL
+5039 
-5048 NTEAVGLSLEL
+5048 
-5059 EGLTIDAVDAGQSAA
+5059 
-5074 KFDLT
+5074 
-5079 LELRETSE
+5079 
-5087 GLAGSLDYATAL
+5087 
-5099 FDRETIERYLGYL
+5099 
-5112 HRLLTA
+5112 
-5118 MVENDSQQV
+5118 
-5127 NRIALLD
+5127 
-5134 EGERVR
+5134 
-5140 LLDSWTETKA
+5140 
-5150 PYPQA
+5150 
-5155 STIHGLF
+5155 
-5162 EAQVRRTPEAIAV
+5162 
-5175 EHEGQQV
+5175 
-5182 SYAELNARANRVA
+5182 
-5195 HALIGLGVG
+5195 
-5204 PDARVGLCAERS
+5204 
-5216 VELVVGLMGI
+5216 
-5226 LKAGGGYVP
+5226 
-5235 LDPSYPQDRLAYMLE
+5235 
-5250 DSAPVAVLKQGPVRE
+5250 
-5265 QLGKLSVPVL
+5265 
-5275 DLASPLESEAEH
+5275 
-5287 DPQVDVKP
+5287 
-5295 HHLAYVIYT
+5295 
-5304 SGSTG
+5304 
-5309 RPKGVMI
+5309 
-5316 EHRNTVNFLA
+5316 
-5326 WAAHAFPPASL
+5326 
-5337 ARTLFS
+5337 
-5343 TSLNF
+5343 
-5348 DLSVFECF
+5348 
-5356 APLTTGGCI
+5356 
-5365 DIVVNVLAL
+5365 
-5374 GDGTHD
+5374 
-5380 VRLINTVPSA
+5380 
-5390 LSALLESSG
+5390 
-5399 LDPAVEVVNVAGEA
+5399 
-5413 LKRELVERLFAQTQ
+5413 
-5427 AQRLYNLYGPSETT
+5427 
-5441 TYSSWVCMDRQTGFQ
+5441 
-5456 AHIGRPI
+5456 
-5463 ANTQIYVLDVHQQPV
+5463 
-5478 PLGVTGEIYIGG
+5478 
-5490 AGVARGYLNR
+5490 
-5500 PELTA
+5500 
-5505 ERFVAN
+5505 
-5511 PFQGEGRERMYKTGD
+5511 
-5526 LGRWLPDGSLE
+5526 
-5537 YRGRADAQVKLRG
+5537 
-5550 FRIELGEI
+5550 
-5558 EARLSQCA
+5558 
-5566 GVRGAVVTV
+5566 
-5575 REDTPGQP
+5575 
-5583 KLVAYYVSDEA
+5583 
-5594 IEAQALREQL
+5594 
-5604 QVSLPEY
+5604 
-5611 MVPAAYVRLEHLPL
+5611 
-5625 TPNGKLDRKG
+5625 
-5635 LPAPE
+5635 
-5640 GQAYASTAYEA
+5640 
-5651 PQGEVEIALA
+5651 
-5661 GIWQTLLNVERVGRH
+5661 
-5676 DDFFN
+5676 
-5681 LGGHSLQAV
+5681 
-5690 RLVTQVRTQLG
+5690 QLG

-5738 SEALPLSF
+5738 SGPLPLSF
-5746 AQQRLWFLAQMDGG
+5746 AQQRLWFLAQMEGG

-5769 LRLKGELDEEALRR
+5769 LRLKGELDEDALRR

-5790 RHEALRTRFEVQE
+5790 RHEALRTCFVTEE
-5803 GQAVQHVVSAD
+5803 GQAVQRVASAD
-5814 VGLTLD
+5814 VGFALDCVDLQGQADREQALATL
-5820 WGDLSAE
+5820 SE
-5827 EASEHQLGLLTEAEA
+5827 REANT
-5842 RAPFDL
+5842 PFDL
-5848 EHGPLIR
+5848 AHGPLIR
-5855 GRLVKLG
+5855 GCLVKLG

-5868 LITTH
+5868 LITMH
-5873 HIVSDGWSLGILA
+5873 HIVSDGWSQGVLA
-5886 RELGSLY
+5886 RELGTLY
-5893 EAYRAGKADPL
+5893 EAYRSGGEDPL

-5966 VFDAELSTGLRRLSQ
+5966 IFDEALSAGLRKLSQ

-5989 TVLAGWSVLLSRLSG
+5989 TVLAGWSALLSRLSG
-6004 QDEVVV
+6004 QEEVVV

-6039 DGLTVSELLGRVKAK
+6039 GGATVSELLGRVKAK

-6059 AHQDLPFEQIVE
+6059 AHQDL
-6071 RVRPVR
+6071 
-6077 SLSHSPV
+6077 
-6084 FQAALS
+6084 
-6090 WLNTEAVGLNLELDG
+6090 
-6105 LTIEGV
+6105 
-6111 DAGPAAAK
+6111 
-6119 FDLTLELRETSEGL
+6119 
-6133 AGSLDYA
+6133 
-6140 TTLFD
+6140 
-6145 QATIE
+6145 
-6150 RYLGYLHRLLKAM
+6150 
-6163 AADDSQEVNRI
+6163 
-6174 ALLDEDERAQLL
+6174 
-6186 ESWNETEATYP
+6186 
-6197 DASTIHGLFEAQV
+6197 
-6210 RRTPEAIAVEHE
+6210 
-6222 GQQVS
+6222 
-6227 YAELNARANRVAHAL
+6227 
-6242 IGLGVGPDARVGLCA
+6242 
-6257 ERSVELVV
+6257 
-6265 GLLGILKAG
+6265 
-6274 GGYIPLDPS
+6274 
-6283 YPQDRLAYMLEDSAP
+6283 
-6298 VAVLAQSNTRE
+6298 
-6309 QLGMLSVPV
+6309 
-6318 LDLASP
+6318 
-6324 LEGEAEHDPQVEGL
+6324 
-6338 QPHHL
+6338 
-6343 AYVIYTSGS
+6343 
-6352 TGQPKGVE
+6352 
-6360 ATIAGL
+6360 
-6366 ANRLQWFIRDV
+6366 
-6377 LTEAPVTALKT
+6377 
-6388 SIGFVD
+6388 
-6394 AVTETLG
+6394 
-6401 TLLAGGSLIVFD
+6401 
-6413 NAAVK
+6413 
-6418 DLSVFARRLRQ
+6418 
-6429 TGVSHLVVVPSLLKY
+6429 
-6444 LLQSGETRLDGL
+6444 
-6456 RTLVCSGERLAPE
+6456 
-6469 LARQCLVAYPQVR
+6469 
-6482 LLNFY
+6482 
-6487 GSSEVNGDATFY
+6487 
-6499 RYAGP
+6499 
-6504 EHVPT
+6504 
-6509 QSVIGRPI
+6509 
-6517 ANTQIY
+6517 
-6523 ILDAYGAPVPIGV
+6523 
-6536 PGEIHVGGACVARGY
+6536 
-6551 LHRPGLT
+6551 
-6558 AERFVADP
+6558 
-6566 FHGDSRARMY
+6566 
-6576 KTGDLGCWQ
+6576 
-6585 ADGNIVYLGRNDHQ
+6585 
-6599 VKLRGFRIEP
+6599 
-6609 GEIEARLAGCEGV
+6609 
-6622 REAVVLI
+6622 
-6629 RDDGVGEP
+6629 
-6637 RLVAYYSGPA
+6637 
-6647 ALPAQA
+6647 
-6653 LRAQL
+6653 
-6658 QAALPAYMVPAAY
+6658 
-6671 VYLERMP
+6671 
-6678 LTSSGKLNRHALPQP
+6678 
-6693 TAGAYVQH
+6693 
-6701 SYEAP
+6701 
-6706 RSGIETRLASI
+6706 
-6717 WQALLGVETI
+6717 
-6727 GRHDD
+6727 
-6732 FFALGGN
+6732 
-6739 SLQAV
+6739 
-6744 RLIGLLAKADC
+6744 
-6755 RVTLTQLLQH
+6755 
-6765 PNITSLAAVA
+6765 
-6775 ERDGMRTRDQTV
+6775 
-6787 PVRTTGSQRPL
+6787 
-6798 FLVHEI
+6798 
-6804 TGLDGYFTQLGACI
+6804 
-6818 DADIPVY
+6818 
-6825 GLPAVGWGEPQLR
+6825 
-6838 TIEGLAK
+6838 
-6845 RLKAAM
+6845 
-6851 RVVQP
+6851 
-6856 HGPYRLAGWSFGGVL
+6856 
-6871 AYEIAIQLIGEDEA
+6871 
-6885 VEFLGLLDTRHPA
+6885 
-6898 LVSGGKP
+6898 
-6905 KWAAENRPHH
+6905 
-6915 AQLLELCLA
+6915 
-6924 YWQQRSPGGPESAQL
+6924 
-6939 AGLAGVEDFSAL
+6939 
-6951 LECCRAQAL
+6951 
-6960 LAPDLADVT
+6960 
-6969 EPDLWHVL
+6969 
-6977 DRIVAHGDA
+6977 
-6986 QANYTVFPMPLKLHL
+6986 
-7001 FVAADEHRDGEPPP
+7001 
-7015 HRRWL
+7015 
-7020 GWNAI
+7020 
-7025 LPDTQLQRIVVPGT
+7025 
-7039 HQSMVLEH
+7039 
-7047 AQVLGEAL
+7047 
-7055 SAALHAAAGQ
+7055 
-7065 PQPALQE
+7065 
-7072 AHYTPLLTIDAGSHR
+7072 
-7087 RESIVCIPGAG
+7087 
-7098 DGVVRFM
+7098 
-7105 HLAEAL
+7105 
-7111 GGARPLYGMQPRG
+7111 
-7124 VDGWRVPH
+7124 
-7132 STVEAA
+7132 
-7138 AAAYVRALD
+7138 
-7147 AGQVARGIHLIGHSF
+7147 
-7162 GGWVALEMALQLQAA
+7162 
-7177 GRAVASLTLLDC
+7177 
-7189 EAPGSEAGWLGRTY
+7189 
-7203 TATAVLAKFVEAVE
+7203 
-7217 LALGRSLG
+7217 
-7225 IDPAQLHA
+7225 
-7233 ADEAEQWRLIHAGMV
+7233 
-7248 GAGLIPRRSQ
+7248 
-7258 PGMLRGPIRT
+7258 
-7268 FGTALRT
+7268 
-7275 PYRPGRLYTGPV
+7275 
-7287 RLVLADDPALSREAN
+7287 
-7302 EREQCRTVSELRGWA
+7302 
-7317 PDLVAW
+7317 
-7323 RGPGNHFSLL
+7323 
-7333 TPPDVQQVAA
+7333 
-7343 WWEGLRAEEVA
+7343 
-7354 QPVT
+7354 

>member
-1 MNTYHL
+1 M
-7 LAGGLYIWEGRGMFL
+7 
-22 STAHSDADVDRVV
+22 
-35 EIFADSV
+35 
-42 RAMLAGGF
+42 
-50 FEDDAPTPPSGGGGR
+50 
-65 SPFAAAR
+65 
-72 VGGPASTDAPVA
+72 
-84 PAVVEAAVA
+84 
-93 RLSAAPVPPATGG
+93 
-106 GIRFGISFFGH
+106 
-117 YASGYDAQKYR
+117 
-128 LLFEAAR
+128 
-135 YADASGF
+135 
-142 SSLWLPERHFHAFG
+142 
-156 GLSPNPS
+156 
-163 VLSAALARETSH
+163 
-175 IQLRAG
+175 
-181 SVVLPLHHPV
+181 
-191 RVAEEWSMVDNL
+191 
-203 SQGRVGIACASGW
+203 
-216 HPNDFVFAP
+216 
-225 EAFGNHRE
+225 
-233 LMFQRIEQIQALWR
+233 
-247 GEPLRVRDGST
+247 
-258 KEIEVKLFPMPR
+258 
-270 QTELPIWVTIVG
+270 
-282 NPDTYRRAGE
+282 
-292 IGAGILTNLM
+292 
-302 GQTVEA
+302 
-308 LERNLALY
+308 
-316 RQALVEHG
+316 
-324 HGVERSRVSVL
+324 
-335 LHTFVC
+335 
-341 EDAAEAR
+341 
-348 AVARAPFIHY
+348 
-358 LRSSV
+358 
-363 GLFQNMV
+363 
-370 DSLGLQADV
+370 
-379 STLSEDDRDYLL
+379 
-391 SVAYE
+391 
-396 RYVEHSALI
+396 
-405 GSPATCRALV
+405 
-415 ERLQAIGVDEIGC
+415 
-428 FIDFGV
+428 
-434 DPDTVLGRLDQLAL
+434 
-448 LKQSFEVAAAD
+448 
-459 DDGAAERYPLVPA
+459 
-472 QKGIWFECQISH
+472 
-484 EAALSYNTTTVLG
+484 
-497 LRGALDHAALARA
+497 
-510 LQQVVDRHAA
+510 
-520 LRSVVEADGEHQRV
+520 
-534 LSAVEIG
+534 
-541 LPVVDVSREAD
+541 
-552 RDAAIK
+552 
-558 QWFVDNNHRPMDP
+558 
-571 GHGPLVRACLL
+571 
-582 RKGEAEHLLA
+582 
-592 LTFHHVVIDGYSQE
+592 
-606 IVLQELAACYRAA
+606 
-619 CRGGAPGLPAA
+619 
-630 SPFREQVERHQ
+630 
-641 AYLRSDRYQQDRAY
+641 
-655 WRGQFASLPP
+655 
-665 SLELSGRHAR
+665 
-675 PSAPSHRARRH
+675 
-686 HLTIDG
+686 
-692 ERYARLQQLSR
+692 
-703 KLGGTL
+703 
-709 FMTMLA
+709 
-715 SVAVLLQR
+715 
-723 LSGQAE
+723 
-729 MVIGVPMV
+729 
-737 VGRAEGSEAS
+737 
-747 LVGCTLNLVPVR
+747 
-759 CDGSGDPS
+759 
-767 FAEFLG
+767 
-773 RIKRSVLEAHAHADY
+773 
-788 PFGHLLRDL
+788 
-797 DLRASQRRPLAPVL
+797 
-811 FNLNRSLALPQ
+811 
-822 FDALQ
+822 
-827 AWLEQSPISFSPDDL
+827 
-842 TIDVMQLPDRL
+842 
-853 QVMFQYQAVLFEH
+853 
-866 EAIERMAAQ
+866 
-875 FVQLLD
+875 
-881 GIVADPACSIGRL
+881 
-894 ALLSAAERRQ
+894 
-904 IVDVWNAGEPV
+904 
-915 PAPSETLHAVFEA
+915 
-928 QVRRTPEAIA
+928 
-938 VEHEGRQVTYAELN
+938 
-952 ARANRVAHALRRL
+952 
-965 GVGPDARVGLCAERS
+965 
-980 VELVVGLLGI
+980 
-990 LKAGGGYVPL
+990 
-1000 DPSYPQDRLAY
+1000 
-1011 MLEDSAPVA
+1011 
-1020 VLAQSNT
+1020 
-1027 REQLGAL
+1027 
-1034 SVPVLD
+1034 
-1040 LESPLEEAEHD
+1040 
-1051 PQVEGLQPHHLAYVI
+1051 
-1066 YTSGSTGQPK
+1066 
-1076 GVLVEHRQVA
+1076 
-1086 RLFTSTQP
+1086 
-1094 WFGFGAEDV
+1094 
-1103 WTLFH
+1103 
-1108 SFAFDFSV
+1108 
-1116 WELFG
+1116 
-1121 ALLHGGRLVV
+1121 
-1131 VPKLTARSP
+1131 
-1140 QAFYS
+1140 
-1145 LLCEAGVT
+1145 
-1153 VLNQTPSAFRQLM
+1153 
-1166 AAQQEAPAA
+1166 
-1175 RHRLRQVILGGEAL
+1175 
-1189 EVGALRPWYER
+1189 
-1200 AENAGTQLVNMY
+1200 
-1212 GITETTVHVSY
+1212 
-1223 RALEADDAQGTGSPI
+1223 
-1238 GRRIPDLRAYVL
+1238 
-1250 DAHGEPVPVGGAG
+1250 
-1263 ELYIG
+1263 
-1268 GAGVARGYLNR
+1268 
-1279 PELTA
+1279 
-1284 ERFVANPFHGEGR
+1284 
-1297 ERMYRTGDLGRWL
+1297 
-1310 PDGSLEYLGRADA
+1310 
-1323 QVKLRGFR
+1323 
-1331 IELGEIEA
+1331 
-1339 RLSQCAGVREA
+1339 
-1350 VVTVR
+1350 
-1355 EDAPGEQRL
+1355 
-1364 VAYYVS
+1364 
-1370 GEAIEAQAL
+1370 
-1379 REQLQ
+1379 
-1384 GSLPE
+1384 
-1389 YMVPAAYVRLEQ
+1389 
-1401 LPLTSNGKLDR
+1401 
-1412 KGLPAPEGQAYAS
+1412 
-1425 TAYEAP
+1425 
-1431 QGEVEQT
+1431 
-1438 LAAIWQTLLGVERVG
+1438 
-1453 RHDDFFALG
+1453 
-1462 GHSLQAVRLV
+1462 
-1472 AQVRT
+1472 
-1477 QLGAELGLT
+1477 
-1486 ELFAQPSLSAVAQAI
+1486 
-1501 VRGQGSALP
+1501 
-1510 AITAADRSEPLP
+1510 
-1522 LSFAQQRLWL
+1522 
-1532 LAQMEGGSEA
+1532 
-1542 YHIPVG
+1542 
-1548 LRLKGELDEPAL
+1548 
-1560 RRSLDRIVA
+1560 
-1569 RHEALRTRFEVQEG
+1569 
-1583 QAVQRVAS
+1583 
-1591 ADVGFALDRVDLQGQ
+1591 
-1606 AESEQTLAVLSE
+1606 
-1618 REANTPF
+1618 
-1625 DLEQGPLIRGCL
+1625 
-1637 VTLGEQE
+1637 
-1644 HVLLITMHH
+1644 
-1653 IVSDGWSQGVLA
+1653 
-1665 RELGTLYEAYRSG
+1665 
-1678 GEDPLPALPIQ
+1678 
-1689 YADYAVWQRRWLDGA
+1689 
-1704 ELQRQSTY
+1704 
-1712 WEQALAG
+1712 
-1719 APTLLSLPTDR
+1719 
-1730 VRPAQQDYAGGSV
+1730 
-1743 EVVFDA
+1743 
-1749 ALSTGLRKLSQRHG
+1749 
-1763 TTLFMT
+1763 
-1769 MLAGWSA
+1769 
-1776 LLSRLSGQDEVVV
+1776 
-1789 GSPVANRTRSEVEGL
+1789 
-1804 IGFFVNTLA
+1804 
-1813 LRVDVGS
+1813 
-1820 ATVSELLGRVK
+1820 
-1831 ASVLE
+1831 
-1836 AQAHQDLPFEQVV
+1836 
-1849 ERVKPV
+1849 
-1855 RSLSHSPIFQ
+1855 
-1865 AVFSWHN
+1865 
-1872 TDAVDLSLRALSL
+1872 
-1885 ESLARENAT
+1885 
-1894 AKLDIQLE
+1894 
-1902 LAEVDGRIVG
+1902 
-1912 TLNYA
+1912 
-1917 TALFER
+1917 
-1923 STAQRYADYLLRMLQ
+1923 
-1938 AMVADDG
+1938 
-1945 QQVGRIALLGEAE
+1945 
-1958 RAQVLQAWNAT
+1958 
-1969 ERAWPAAT
+1969 
-1977 LPALFEAQV
+1977 
-1986 MRTPDAVALKH
+1986 
-1997 GDQQVSYR
+1997 
-2005 ELDARA
+2005 
-2011 NRLAHHL
+2011 
-2018 RELGVAADVL
+2018 
-2028 VGLCV
+2028 
-2033 DRSIEMIVGLLGI
+2033 
-2046 LKAGGAYVPLD
+2046 
-2057 PDYPQARLAYI
+2057 
-2068 FQDAMLSVLVS
+2068 
-2079 KRALAQQLPI
+2079 
-2089 AWTQVVELDD
+2089 
-2099 AEPAWADHP
+2099 
-2108 PTPPQ
+2108 
-2113 VQGEPGQ
+2113 
-2120 LAYVI
+2120 
-2125 YTSGSTGQPK
+2125 
-2135 GVAVTHQ
+2135 
-2142 GVASLVSSQCERFG
+2142 
-2156 VSSQSRVLQFA
+2156 
-2167 SISFDAAVSE
+2167 
-2177 IGMGLL
+2177 
-2183 SGACLVLAPAQA
+2183 
-2195 LMPGAALTSLLD
+2195 
-2207 RERITHVTLPPAV
+2207 
-2220 LALMPEQALPADCH
+2220 
-2234 LIVAGEA
+2234 
-2241 CPAPLVRRWS
+2241 
-2251 EGRTMINAYG
+2251 
-2261 PTEATVCATMSR
+2261 
-2273 ALTRQDAPSIGGPI
+2273 
-2287 GNVRVYVLDAYLQP
+2287 
-2301 VPVGVTGELYL
+2301 
-2312 AGSGLARGYWQRAGL
+2312 
-2327 TAERFMANPFALGER
+2327 
-2342 MYKTGDLARWQ
+2342 
-2353 PDCSLE
+2353 
-2359 YQGRADAQVKLR
+2359 
-2371 GFRIELGEI
+2371 
-2380 EARLS
+2380 
-2385 QCAGVREAV
+2385 
-2394 VTVREDAPGEQ
+2394 
-2405 RLVAYYVSGEAIE
+2405 
-2418 AQALREQLQANLPE
+2418 
-2432 YMVPAAYVRLEHLPL
+2432 
-2447 TPNGK
+2447 
-2452 LDRKGLPAPEGQAY
+2452 
-2466 ASTAYEAPQ
+2466 
-2475 GEVEQTLAGIWQ
+2475 
-2487 TLLSVERVGRHDD
+2487 
-2500 FFALGGHSLQAVRL
+2500 
-2514 VAQVRTQ
+2514 
-2521 LGAELGLTEL
+2521 
-2531 FAQPSLSAVAQ
+2531 
-2542 AIVRGQGSALPAITA
+2542 
-2557 ADRSEPLP
+2557 
-2565 LSFAQQ
+2565 
-2571 RLWFLA
+2571 
-2577 QMEGGSEA
+2577 
-2585 YHIPVGLRLKGEL
+2585 
-2598 DEGALRRSLDRIVAR
+2598 
-2613 HEALRTRFEVQEG
+2613 
-2626 QAVQRVA
+2626 
-2633 SADVGLALE
+2633 
-2642 SVDLSTEEAPEHQL
+2642 
-2656 SLQAEAEAR
+2656 
-2665 APFDLE
+2665 
-2671 QGPLIRGRLV
+2671 
-2681 KLGEREHV
+2681 
-2689 LLITMHHIVSDG
+2689 
-2701 WSQGVLARELGS
+2701 
-2713 LYEAYRAGNADPL
+2713 
-2726 PALPIQYADYAVWQ
+2726 
-2740 RRWLEGAELQ
+2740 
-2750 RQGAYWEQALV
+2750 
-2761 GAQTL
+2761 
-2766 LSLPTDRARP
+2766 
-2776 AQQDYAGGSV
+2776 
-2786 EVVFDETLSTG
+2786 
-2797 LRKLSQRHGT
+2797 
-2807 TLFMT
+2807 
-2812 VLAGWSALLSRLSGQ
+2812 
-2827 EEVVVGSPVAN
+2827 
-2838 RTRSEVEGLIGFFV
+2838 
-2852 NTLALRVEV
+2852 
-2861 GSATV
+2861 
-2866 SELLERVKSRVLE
+2866 
-2879 AQAHQDLPFEQVVE
+2879 
-2893 RVRPVRSLSHSPVF
+2893 
-2907 QAALSWLNTEAVGLS
+2907 
-2922 LELEGLTIEGV
+2922 
-2933 DAGQAAAK
+2933 
-2941 FDLTLELRETS
+2941 
-2952 EGLAGSLDYA
+2952 
-2962 TALFDRETIE
+2962 
-2972 RYLGYLHRLLA
+2972 
-2983 AMVENDSQEVNR
+2983 
-2995 IALLDED
+2995 
-3002 ERAQLLESWNETKA
+3002 
-3016 AYPDASTIHGLFEAQ
+3016 
-3031 VRRTPEAIAVE
+3031 
-3042 HEGQQVS
+3042 
-3049 YAELNVRANRVAH
+3049 
-3062 ALRRLGVGPD
+3062 
-3072 ARVGLCAER
+3072 
-3081 SVELVIGLLGILKA
+3081 
-3095 GGGYVPLDP
+3095 
-3104 SYPQDR
+3104 
-3110 LAYMLE
+3110 
-3116 DSAPAAV
+3116 
-3123 LTQGPVREQL
+3123 
-3133 GKLSVPVL
+3133 
-3141 DLASPL
+3141 
-3147 EGEAEHGPQIEALKP
+3147 
-3162 HHLAYVIYTSGS
+3162 
-3174 TGRPKGVM
+3174 
-3182 NEHSGVVNRLWW
+3182 
-3194 AQQTYRL
+3194 
-3201 DASDRI
+3201 
-3207 LQKTPFGFD
+3207 
-3216 VSVWELFWP
+3216 
-3225 LLAGARL
+3225 
-3232 VMARPEGHKDPAYLA
+3232 
-3247 ATIEQAG
+3247 
-3254 ITTLHFVPS
+3254 
-3263 MLQLFLDQVEA
+3263 
-3274 GRCQGLRRILCSGE
+3274 
-3288 ALPHALQQ
+3288 
-3296 RGLARFPQS
+3296 
-3305 ELHNL
+3305 
-3310 YGPTEAA
+3310 
-3317 IDVTSWRCNAE
+3317 
-3328 SHPGIVPIGRPI
+3328 
-3340 ANTQIYVLD
+3340 
-3349 VHQQPV
+3349 
-3355 PLGVT
+3355 
-3360 GEIYIGGVGVAR
+3360 
-3372 GYLNRPELTA
+3372 
-3382 ERFVAN
+3382 
-3388 PFHGEG
+3388 
-3394 RERMYR
+3394 
-3400 TGDLGRWLPDGSLE
+3400 
-3414 YQGRSD
+3414 
-3420 AQVKLR
+3420 
-3426 GFRIELGEI
+3426 
-3435 EARLSQCIGVRE
+3435 
-3447 AVVTM
+3447 
-3452 REDVPGEQRLVAYY
+3452 
-3466 VSDEAIEAQVLR
+3466 
-3478 EQLQTSL
+3478 
-3485 PEYMVPAAYVRL
+3485 
-3497 ERLPLTPNGKLDRK
+3497 
-3511 GLPAPDGQAYASS
+3511 
-3524 AYEAPQGEVEQTLAS
+3524 EQTLAS

-4248 VIYTSGSTGQ
+4248 VIYTSGSTGR

-4311 AVVVLDRE
+4311 AVIVLDRE
-4319 ESRNAQSLSA
+4319 ASRNAQSLSA
-4329 ALENSGAT
+4329 ALESSGAT

-4354 SGRPGL
+4354 PGRPGL

-4401 VDAADAGQGIVPIGR
+4401 VDAADAGQGVVPIGR
-4416 PIANTQIYVLDVHQ
+4416 PIANTQIYVLDADR

-4457 LTAERFVA
+4457 LTAERFVV

-4472 RERMYRTGD
+4472 RERMYKTGD

-4493 QGRGDAQVKLRGFR
+4493 QGRADAQVKLRGFR

-4522 VREAVVAVRE
+4522 VREAAVMVRE

-4547 EAIEAQALREQLQA
+4547 EAIEAQTLREQLQA

-4585 LDRKVLPAPEDQA
+4585 LDRKALPTPEGQA

-4611 EQTLAS
+4611 EVALAG

-4677 VRGQGSALSAI
+4677 VRGQGTALPAI
-4688 TVADRSEPLPLS
+4688 TAADRSEPLPLS

-4731 DEGALRC
+4731 DEPALRRS
-4738 ALDRIVARHEALRTR
+4738 LDRIVARHEALRTR

-4808 IRGRLVRLDEQE
+4808 IRGRLVKLGEQE
-4820 NVLLITMH
+4820 HVLLITMH

-4928 AGLRRLSQRHGTT
+4928 AGLRKLSQRHGTT

-4987 LALRVEVGGGTTV
+4987 LALRVEVSGATV
-5000 SDLLERAKAKVLE
+5000 SALLERVKSRVLE

-5059 EGLTIDAVDAGQSAA
+5059 EGLTIEGVDAGQAAA

-5099 FDRETIERYLGYL
+5099 FDRATIERYLGYL
-5112 HRLLTA
+5112 HRLLAA
-5118 MVENDSQQV
+5118 MVENDSQEV
-5127 NRIALLD
+5127 NRITLLD
-5134 EGERVR
+5134 KDERAQ
-5140 LLDSWTETKA
+5140 LLESWNETKA
-5150 PYPQA
+5150 AYPDA
-5155 STIHGLF
+5155 STIHSLF

-5175 EHEGQQV
+5175 EHEGRQV

-5216 VELVVGLMGI
+5216 VELVVGLLGI

-5250 DSAPVAVLKQGPVRE
+5250 DSAPVAVLTQGPVLE

-5275 DLASPLESEAEH
+5275 DLASPPEGEAEH
-5287 DPQVDVKP
+5287 DPQIEGLKP

-5326 WAAHAFPPASL
+5326 WAAHAFQPASL

-5374 GDGTHD
+5374 GDGTHN

-5463 ANTQIYVLDVHQQPV
+5463 ANTQIYVLDAYQQPV

-5511 PFQGEGRERMYKTGD
+5511 PFHGDGRERMYRTGD

-5537 YRGRADAQVKLRG
+5537 YQGRADAQVKLRG

-5566 GVRGAVVTV
+5566 GVREAVVTV

-5611 MVPAAYVRLEHLPL
+5611 MVPAAYVRLAHLPL
-5625 TPNGKLDRKG
+5625 TPNGKLDRKS

-5661 GIWQTLLNVERVGRH
+5661 GIWQTLLSVERVGRH
-5676 DDFFN
+5676 DDFFS

-5690 RLVTQVRTQLG
+5690 RLVAQVRTQLG

-5731 AITVADR
+5731 AITAADR
-5738 SEALPLSF
+5738 SGPLPLSF

-5769 LRLKGELDEEALRR
+5769 LRLQGELDEDALRR
-5783 ALDRIVA
+5783 SLDRIVA

-5803 GQAVQHVVSAD
+5803 GQVVQRVVSAD

-5820 WGDLSAE
+5820 WVDLSTDE
-5827 EASEHQLGLLTEAEA
+5827 SSEHQLGLLAEAEA

-5848 EHGPLIR
+5848 EQGPLIR
-5855 GRLVKLG
+5855 GCLVKLD

-5868 LITTH
+5868 LITAH
-5873 HIVSDGWSLGILA
+5873 HIVSDGWSLGVLA

-5911 ADYAVWQRRWLEGGE
+5911 ADYAVWQRRWLDGGE
-5926 LQRQGTYWE
+5926 LQRQGAYWE

-5946 LPTDRARP
+5946 LPTDRTRP

-5966 VFDAELSTGLRRLSQ
+5966 VFDAELSTGLRKLSQ

-6039 DGLTVSELLGRVKAK
+6039 GGAKVSELLDRVRAK

-6059 AHQDLPFEQIVE
+6059 AHQDLPFEQVVE

-6090 WLNTEAVGLNLELDG
+6090 WLNTEAVGLSLELDG
-6105 LTIEGV
+6105 LTVEGV
-6111 DAGPAAAK
+6111 DAGQAAAK

-6133 AGSLDYA
+6133 TGSLDYA
-6140 TTLFD
+6140 TALFD
-6145 QATIE
+6145 RATIE

-6197 DASTIHGLFEAQV
+6197 DASTIHGQFEAQV

-6242 IGLGVGPDARVGLCA
+6242 IGLGVGPDVRVGLCA
-6257 ERSVELVV
+6257 ERSVELVI

-6274 GGYIPLDPS
+6274 GGYVPLDPS

-6309 QLGMLSVPV
+6309 QLGALSVPV
-6318 LDLASP
+6318 LDLDGL
-6324 LEGEAEHDPQVEGL
+6324 LEEAEHDLQVEGL
-6338 QPHHL
+6338 EPHHL

>member
-1 MNTYHL
+1 MELFARLKKEGVQFSVKDGSLVVRGNRQSLSDPAVAASLREHKTALIELIQSGAGIGTQADEALAPPGIEAGCERITPAMLPLATLSQEAIDRIVSQVPGGAANIEDIYPLAPLQEGILYHHLAAQQGDPYVLHAMFGMADRERVNAFAQALQAVIDRHPILRTAVVWQGLDEPMQVVWRHAGLVVEEVALEPGADPAGQLRSMFDPRRRPL
-7 LAGGLYIWEGRGMFL
+7 LAIGQAPLVKLVYAADAATGRCVAMLLFHHLVLDHLALERVRQEMQAHLSGQAAWLPAVVPYRDYVAQAKRRVSQAAHEAFFREMLGDVEAPTLPFGLQDVQGDGGAIEEATLRLDAAL
-22 STAHSDADVDRVV
+22 SARLRHQARQAGVSAASLHHLAWARVV
-35 EIFADSV
+35 AVLSG
-42 RAMLAGGF
+42 R
-50 FEDDAPTPPSGGGGR
+50 DDVVFGTVLLGRLQGGR
-65 SPFAAAR
+65 SAERALGLFINTLPLR
-72 VGGPASTDAPVA
+72 VTVHGQDVLAGTR
-84 PAVVEAAVA
+84 AVHA
-93 RLSAAPVPPATGG
+93 RLSALLGHEHAPLALAQRCSGVAAPQPLFSALLNYRHSAAPAASAATAPTWS
-106 GIRFGISFFGH
+106 GIDVLEMKERTNYPLTVSVDDLGDGFELNVQSAAGI
-117 YASGYDAQKYR
+117 D
-128 LLFEAAR
+128 
-135 YADASGF
+135 
-142 SSLWLPERHFHAFG
+142 PERIAG
-156 GLSPNPS
+156 YLET
-163 VLSAALARETSH
+163 ALVS
-175 IQLRAG
+175 
-181 SVVLPLHHPV
+181 
-191 RVAEEWSMVDNL
+191 
-203 SQGRVGIACASGW
+203 
-216 HPNDFVFAP
+216 
-225 EAFGNHRE
+225 
-233 LMFQRIEQIQALWR
+233 
-247 GEPLRVRDGST
+247 
-258 KEIEVKLFPMPR
+258 
-270 QTELPIWVTIVG
+270 
-282 NPDTYRRAGE
+282 
-292 IGAGILTNLM
+292 LT
-302 GQTVEA
+302 EA
-308 LERNLALY
+308 LERGG
-316 RQALVEHG
+316 REP
-324 HGVERSRVSVL
+324 
-335 LHTFVC
+335 LH
-341 EDAAEAR
+341 
-348 AVARAPFIHY
+348 
-358 LRSSV
+358 
-363 GLFQNMV
+363 
-370 DSLGLQADV
+370 SL
-379 STLSEDDRDYLL
+379 
-391 SVAYE
+391 
-396 RYVEHSALI
+396 
-405 GSPATCRALV
+405 
-415 ERLQAIGVDEIGC
+415 
-428 FIDFGV
+428 
-434 DPDTVLGRLDQLAL
+434 TVLP
-448 LKQSFEVAAAD
+448 
-459 DDGAAERYPLVPA
+459 AAERQL
-472 QKGIWFECQISH
+472 
-484 EAALSYNTTTVLG
+484 L
-497 LRGALDHAALARA
+497 LARWNET
-510 LQQVVDRHAA
+510 AA
-520 LRSVVEADGEHQRV
+520 D
-534 LSAVEIG
+534 SA
-541 LPVVDVSREAD
+541 R
-552 RDAAIK
+552 
-558 QWFVDNNHRPMDP
+558 Q
-571 GHGPLVRACLL
+571 
-582 RKGEAEHLLA
+582 
-592 LTFHHVVIDGYSQE
+592 
-606 IVLQELAACYRAA
+606 
-619 CRGGAPGLPAA
+619 
-630 SPFREQVERHQ
+630 
-641 AYLRSDRYQQDRAY
+641 
-655 WRGQFASLPP
+655 ASL
-665 SLELSGRHAR
+665 SG
-675 PSAPSHRARRH
+675 
-686 HLTIDG
+686 L
-692 ERYARLQQLSR
+692 
-703 KLGGTL
+703 
-709 FMTMLA
+709 
-715 SVAVLLQR
+715 
-723 LSGQAE
+723 
-729 MVIGVPMV
+729 
-737 VGRAEGSEAS
+737 
-747 LVGCTLNLVPVR
+747 
-759 CDGSGDPS
+759 
-767 FAEFLG
+767 
-773 RIKRSVLEAHAHADY
+773 
-788 PFGHLLRDL
+788 
-797 DLRASQRRPLAPVL
+797 
-811 FNLNRSLALPQ
+811 
-822 FDALQ
+822 
-827 AWLEQSPISFSPDDL
+827 
-842 TIDVMQLPDRL
+842 
-853 QVMFQYQAVLFEH
+853 
-866 EAIERMAAQ
+866 
-875 FVQLLD
+875 
-881 GIVADPACSIGRL
+881 
-894 ALLSAAERRQ
+894 
-904 IVDVWNAGEPV
+904 
-915 PAPSETLHAVFEA
+915 FEA
-928 QVRRTPEAIA
+928 QVVRAPEAIA
-938 VEHEGRQVTYAELN
+938 IEQGERQLSYRALN
-952 ARANRVAHALRRL
+952 ALANRLAWRLREAGVKPGDRVAILL
-965 GVGPDARVGLCAERS
+965 ERS
-980 VELVVGLLGI
+980 IELVASELAI
-990 LKAGGGYVPL
+990 LKCGAVYVPL
-1000 DPSYPQDRLAY
+1000 DCNAPQARLRFL
-1011 MLEDSAPVA
+1011 LEDVEA
-1020 VLAQSNT
+1020 
-1027 REQLGAL
+1027 AL
-1034 SVPVLD
+1034 LLTASGLDVPVLAGLRRLDVDGAAGNSAVDAD
-1040 LESPLEEAEHD
+1040 LPPVPGGEAA
-1051 PQVEGLQPHHLAYVI
+1051 AYVL
-1066 YTSGSTGQPK
+1066 YTSGSTGLPK
-1076 GVLVEHRQVA
+1076 GVVVPHRAISRLVLNNGYAAFCADDRMA
-1086 RLFTSTQP
+1086 FASNPAFDASTL
-1094 WFGFGAEDV
+1094 DV
-1103 WTLFH
+1103 W
-1108 SFAFDFSV
+1108 V
-1116 WELFG
+1116 P
-1121 ALLHGGRLVV
+1121 LLNGGRVV
-1131 VPKLTARSP
+1131 IIDQP
-1140 QAFYS
+1140 
-1145 LLCEAGVT
+1145 T
-1153 VLNQTPSAFRQLM
+1153 VLAPERF
-1166 AAQQEAPAA
+1166 AQ
-1175 RHRLRQVILGGEAL
+1175 
-1189 EVGALRPWYER
+1189 ALRRGQVSVLWMT
-1200 AENAGTQLVNMY
+1200 AGQFHQYAPSLIGVFPQLRYLMVGGDVLDPATIAMVLREGAPQHLLNGY
-1212 GITETTVHVSY
+1212 GPTETTTFATTHLIQAVAAG
-1223 RALEADDAQGTGSPI
+1223 RGIPI
-1238 GRRIPDLRAYVL
+1238 GRPIANTQIYVL
-1250 DAHGEPVPVGGAG
+1250 DAYQQPVPLGVTGEIYVGGAG
-1263 ELYIG
+1263 VGL
-1268 GAGVARGYLNR
+1268 GYLNR

-1284 ERFVANPFHGEGR
+1284 ERFVVNPFHGEGR
-1297 ERMYRTGDLGRWL
+1297 ERMYKTGDLGRWL
-1310 PDGSLEYLGRADA
+1310 PDGSLEYQGRADA

-1339 RLSQCAGVREA
+1339 SLSQCAGVSEA
-1350 VVTVR
+1350 VVIVR
-1355 EDAPGEQRL
+1355 EDTPGERRL
-1364 VAYYVS
+1364 VAYYVSGEANVS

-1384 GSLPE
+1384 ASLPE
-1389 YMVPAAYVRLEQ
+1389 YMVPAAYVKLER
-1401 LPLTSNGKLDR
+1401 LPLTPNGKLDR
-1412 KGLPAPEGQAYAS
+1412 RGLPAPEGQAYAS
-1425 TAYEAP
+1425 KAYEAP

-1438 LAAIWQTLLGVERVG
+1438 LVGIWQTLLGVERVG

-1501 VRGQGSALP
+1501 VRGRGRALP
-1510 AITAADRSEPLP
+1510 AITVADRSGPLP
-1522 LSFAQQRLWL
+1522 LSFAQQRLWF

-1548 LRLKGELDEPAL
+1548 LRLKGELDEDAL

-1583 QAVQRVAS
+1583 QAVQFIVP
-1591 ADVGFALDRVDLQGQ
+1591 ADVGLTLEWVDLSTEEASEHQLGLQ
-1606 AESEQTLAVLSE
+1606 AEA
-1618 REANTPF
+1618 EARTPF
-1625 DLEQGPLIRGCL
+1625 DLEQGPLIRGRL
-1637 VTLGEQE
+1637 VKLGEQE

-1689 YADYAVWQRRWLDGA
+1689 YADYAVWQRRWLEGG
-1704 ELQRQSTY
+1704 ELRRQGTY

-1719 APTLLSLPTDR
+1719 AP
-1730 VRPAQQDYAGGSV
+1730 
-1743 EVVFDA
+1743 
-1749 ALSTGLRKLSQRHG
+1749 
-1763 TTLFMT
+1763 
-1769 MLAGWSA
+1769 
-1776 LLSRLSGQDEVVV
+1776 
-1789 GSPVANRTRSEVEGL
+1789 
-1804 IGFFVNTLA
+1804 
-1813 LRVDVGS
+1813 
-1820 ATVSELLGRVK
+1820 
-1831 ASVLE
+1831 
-1836 AQAHQDLPFEQVV
+1836 
-1849 ERVKPV
+1849 
-1855 RSLSHSPIFQ
+1855 
-1865 AVFSWHN
+1865 
-1872 TDAVDLSLRALSL
+1872 
-1885 ESLARENAT
+1885 
-1894 AKLDIQLE
+1894 
-1902 LAEVDGRIVG
+1902 
-1912 TLNYA
+1912 
-1917 TALFER
+1917 
-1923 STAQRYADYLLRMLQ
+1923 
-1938 AMVADDG
+1938 
-1945 QQVGRIALLGEAE
+1945 
-1958 RAQVLQAWNAT
+1958 
-1969 ERAWPAAT
+1969 
-1977 LPALFEAQV
+1977 
-1986 MRTPDAVALKH
+1986 
-1997 GDQQVSYR
+1997 
-2005 ELDARA
+2005 
-2011 NRLAHHL
+2011 
-2018 RELGVAADVL
+2018 
-2028 VGLCV
+2028 
-2033 DRSIEMIVGLLGI
+2033 
-2046 LKAGGAYVPLD
+2046 
-2057 PDYPQARLAYI
+2057 
-2068 FQDAMLSVLVS
+2068 
-2079 KRALAQQLPI
+2079 
-2089 AWTQVVELDD
+2089 
-2099 AEPAWADHP
+2099 
-2108 PTPPQ
+2108 
-2113 VQGEPGQ
+2113 
-2120 LAYVI
+2120 
-2125 YTSGSTGQPK
+2125 
-2135 GVAVTHQ
+2135 
-2142 GVASLVSSQCERFG
+2142 
-2156 VSSQSRVLQFA
+2156 
-2167 SISFDAAVSE
+2167 
-2177 IGMGLL
+2177 
-2183 SGACLVLAPAQA
+2183 
-2195 LMPGAALTSLLD
+2195 
-2207 RERITHVTLPPAV
+2207 
-2220 LALMPEQALPADCH
+2220 
-2234 LIVAGEA
+2234 
-2241 CPAPLVRRWS
+2241 
-2251 EGRTMINAYG
+2251 
-2261 PTEATVCATMSR
+2261 
-2273 ALTRQDAPSIGGPI
+2273 
-2287 GNVRVYVLDAYLQP
+2287 
-2301 VPVGVTGELYL
+2301 
-2312 AGSGLARGYWQRAGL
+2312 
-2327 TAERFMANPFALGER
+2327 
-2342 MYKTGDLARWQ
+2342 
-2353 PDCSLE
+2353 
-2359 YQGRADAQVKLR
+2359 
-2371 GFRIELGEI
+2371 
-2380 EARLS
+2380 
-2385 QCAGVREAV
+2385 
-2394 VTVREDAPGEQ
+2394 
-2405 RLVAYYVSGEAIE
+2405 
-2418 AQALREQLQANLPE
+2418 
-2432 YMVPAAYVRLEHLPL
+2432 
-2447 TPNGK
+2447 
-2452 LDRKGLPAPEGQAY
+2452 
-2466 ASTAYEAPQ
+2466 
-2475 GEVEQTLAGIWQ
+2475 
-2487 TLLSVERVGRHDD
+2487 
-2500 FFALGGHSLQAVRL
+2500 
-2514 VAQVRTQ
+2514 
-2521 LGAELGLTEL
+2521 
-2531 FAQPSLSAVAQ
+2531 
-2542 AIVRGQGSALPAITA
+2542 
-2557 ADRSEPLP
+2557 
-2565 LSFAQQ
+2565 
-2571 RLWFLA
+2571 
-2577 QMEGGSEA
+2577 
-2585 YHIPVGLRLKGEL
+2585 
-2598 DEGALRRSLDRIVAR
+2598 
-2613 HEALRTRFEVQEG
+2613 
-2626 QAVQRVA
+2626 
-2633 SADVGLALE
+2633 
-2642 SVDLSTEEAPEHQL
+2642 
-2656 SLQAEAEAR
+2656 
-2665 APFDLE
+2665 
-2671 QGPLIRGRLV
+2671 
-2681 KLGEREHV
+2681 
-2689 LLITMHHIVSDG
+2689 
-2701 WSQGVLARELGS
+2701 
-2713 LYEAYRAGNADPL
+2713 
-2726 PALPIQYADYAVWQ
+2726 
-2740 RRWLEGAELQ
+2740 
-2750 RQGAYWEQALV
+2750 
-2761 GAQTL
+2761 TL

-2786 EVVFDETLSTG
+2786 EVIFDETLSAG

-2861 GSATV
+2861 GGTTV
-2866 SELLERVKSRVLE
+2866 SELLGRVKAKVLE

-2972 RYLGYLHRLLA
+2972 RYLGYLHRLLKAMA
-2983 AMVENDSQEVNR
+2983 ADDSQEVNR
-2995 IALLDED
+2995 IALLDEG
-3002 ERAQLLESWNETKA
+3002 ERAQLLDSWNETA
-3016 AYPDASTIHGLFEAQ
+3016 APYPQASTIQGLFEAQ

-3049 YAELNVRANRVAH
+3049 YAELNARANRVAH
-3062 ALRRLGVGPD
+3062 ALIGLGVGPD

-3081 SVELVIGLLGILKA
+3081 SVELVVGLLGILKA

-3116 DSAPAAV
+3116 DSAPVAV
-3123 LTQGPVREQL
+3123 LTQGLVREQL
-3133 GKLSVPVL
+3133 GMLSVPVL
-3141 DLASPL
+3141 DLDGPL
-3147 EGEAEHGPQIEALKP
+3147 EEAEHDPQVTGLEP

-3182 NEHSGVVNRLWW
+3182 NEHRGVVNRLWW

-3201 DASDRI
+3201 DASDRV

-3232 VMARPEGHKDPAYLA
+3232 VMARPEGHKAPAYLA

-3274 GRCQGLRRILCSGE
+3274 GRCQGLRRMLCSGE

-3296 RGLARFPQS
+3296 RSLARFPHS

-3317 IDVTSWRCNAE
+3317 IDVTAWRCNAE
-3328 SHPGIVPIGRPI
+3328 IHPGVVPIGRPI
-3340 ANTQIYVLD
+3340 ANTQMYVLD
-3349 VHQQPV
+3349 GHQQPV

-3382 ERFVAN
+3382 ERFVVN

-3400 TGDLGRWLPDGSLE
+3400 TGDLGRWLPDGSLA
-3414 YQGRSD
+3414 YQGRAD

-3435 EARLSQCIGVRE
+3435 EARLSQCAGVSE

-3466 VSDEAIEAQVLR
+3466 VSDEAIEAQTLR
-3478 EQLQTSL
+3478 EQLQASL

-3497 ERLPLTPNGKLDRK
+3497 EHLPLTPNGKLDRK
-3511 GLPAPDGQAYASS
+3511 GLPAPDGQAYAST
-3524 AYEAPQGEVEQTLAS
+3524 AYEAPQGEVEQTLAG

-3684 TRLEAF
+3684 ARLEAF
-3690 AQGLQSLIARHT
+3690 AQGLQSLIVRHT

-3724 RLERQPM
+3724 ALERQQL

-3767 AEDAASGGW
+3767 AEDAARGGW

-3782 HHMVDDATS
+3782 HHMIDDATS
-3791 MKWLGTELE
+3791 MKWLHTELE

-3847 LPFGLQDVRGG
+3847 LPFGLQDARGDD
-3858 ELAIGQATRRLSG
+3858 LAIGQATRRLSG

-3891 HHLAWARVVGATSGR
+3891 HHLAWARVVSATSGR

-3963 HESAPLAEAQRCSG
+3963 HEYAPLAEAQRCSG

-3991 RQNMQ
+3991 RQNMP

-4031 GDDFGLIVQTVP
+4031 GEDFGLIVQSVP

-4077 VLPESERHQQ
+4077 VLPEAERHQQ
-4087 IEAWNQTEAAYASA
+4087 IDGWNRTQAAYASA

-4115 QDAIA
+4115 PDAIA

-4143 LIAQGVVPDARVGLC
+4143 LIARGVVPDARVGLC

-4163 PMVISVL
+4163 PMVIGVL

-4214 ERPVPMIDLDDEG
+4214 DRPVAVVDLDEAS
-4227 WQTEPSHRPKVAG
+4227 WQTEPSHRPEVAG

-4248 VIYTSGSTGQ
+4248 VIYTSGSTGR

-4311 AVVVLDRE
+4311 VVVVLDRE
-4319 ESRNAQSLSA
+4319 ASRNAQSLSA
-4329 ALENSGAT
+4329 ALEGSGAT

-4370 GELSRRLRARV
+4370 GELAGRLRARV

-4401 VDAADAGQGIVPIGR
+4401 VDATDAGQGVVPIGR
-4416 PIANTQIYVLDVHQ
+4416 PIANTQMYVLDAYR

-4457 LTAERFVA
+4457 LTAERFVV

-4493 QGRGDAQVKLRGFR
+4493 QGRADAQVKLRGFR

-4522 VREAVVAVRE
+4522 VSEAVVTMRE

-4547 EAIEAQALREQLQA
+4547 EAIEAQTLREQLQA

-4571 YVKLEHLPL
+4571 YVRLERLPL

-4585 LDRKVLPAPEDQA
+4585 LDRKELPAPEGQA

-4611 EQTLAS
+4611 EVALAG

-4631 DDFFALGGHS
+4631 DDFFTLGGHS

-4677 VRGQGSALSAI
+4677 VRGQGTALPAI
-4688 TVADRSEPLPLS
+4688 TVADRGEPLPLS

-4731 DEGALRC
+4731 DEDALRRS
-4738 ALDRIVARHEALRTR
+4738 LDRIVARHEALRTR

-4759 QAVQRV
+4759 QAVQLIV
-4765 APADVGLTL
+4765 PADVGLTL
-4774 DCVDLSAEEASE
+4774 EWVDLSTEAASE
-4786 HQLGLLAEAEARAPF
+4786 HQLGLLAEAEARTPF

-4808 IRGRLVRLDEQE
+4808 IRGRLVKLGEQE
-4820 NVLLITMH
+4820 HVLLITMH

-4839 LARELGSLYEAY
+4839 LARELGTLYEAY
-4851 RAGNADPLPAL
+4851 RAGN
-4862 PIQYADYAVWQRRWL
+4862 
-4877 EGGELQ
+4877 
-4883 RQGSYWEQA
+4883 
-4892 LAGAPTL
+4892 
-4899 LSLPTDRARPAQQ
+4899 
-4912 DYAGGSV
+4912 
-4919 EVVFDETLS
+4919 
-4928 AGLRRLSQRHGTT
+4928 
-4941 LFMTVLAGWSALLS
+4941 
-4955 RLSGQDDVVVG
+4955 
-4966 SPVANRTRSEVEG
+4966 
-4979 LIGFFVNT
+4979 
-4987 LALRVEVGGGTTV
+4987 
-5000 SDLLERAKAKVLE
+5000 
-5013 AQAHQDLPFE
+5013 
-5023 QVVER
+5023 
-5028 VRPVRSLSHSP
+5028 
-5039 VFQAALSWL
+5039 
-5048 NTEAVGLSLEL
+5048 
-5059 EGLTIDAVDAGQSAA
+5059 
-5074 KFDLT
+5074 
-5079 LELRETSE
+5079 
-5087 GLAGSLDYATAL
+5087 
-5099 FDRETIERYLGYL
+5099 
-5112 HRLLTA
+5112 
-5118 MVENDSQQV
+5118 
-5127 NRIALLD
+5127 
-5134 EGERVR
+5134 
-5140 LLDSWTETKA
+5140 
-5150 PYPQA
+5150 
-5155 STIHGLF
+5155 
-5162 EAQVRRTPEAIAV
+5162 
-5175 EHEGQQV
+5175 
-5182 SYAELNARANRVA
+5182 
-5195 HALIGLGVG
+5195 
-5204 PDARVGLCAERS
+5204 
-5216 VELVVGLMGI
+5216 
-5226 LKAGGGYVP
+5226 
-5235 LDPSYPQDRLAYMLE
+5235 
-5250 DSAPVAVLKQGPVRE
+5250 
-5265 QLGKLSVPVL
+5265 
-5275 DLASPLESEAEH
+5275 
-5287 DPQVDVKP
+5287 
-5295 HHLAYVIYT
+5295 
-5304 SGSTG
+5304 
-5309 RPKGVMI
+5309 
-5316 EHRNTVNFLA
+5316 
-5326 WAAHAFPPASL
+5326 
-5337 ARTLFS
+5337 
-5343 TSLNF
+5343 
-5348 DLSVFECF
+5348 
-5356 APLTTGGCI
+5356 
-5365 DIVVNVLAL
+5365 
-5374 GDGTHD
+5374 
-5380 VRLINTVPSA
+5380 
-5390 LSALLESSG
+5390 
-5399 LDPAVEVVNVAGEA
+5399 
-5413 LKRELVERLFAQTQ
+5413 
-5427 AQRLYNLYGPSETT
+5427 
-5441 TYSSWVCMDRQTGFQ
+5441 
-5456 AHIGRPI
+5456 
-5463 ANTQIYVLDVHQQPV
+5463 
-5478 PLGVTGEIYIGG
+5478 
-5490 AGVARGYLNR
+5490 
-5500 PELTA
+5500 
-5505 ERFVAN
+5505 
-5511 PFQGEGRERMYKTGD
+5511 
-5526 LGRWLPDGSLE
+5526 
-5537 YRGRADAQVKLRG
+5537 
-5550 FRIELGEI
+5550 
-5558 EARLSQCA
+5558 
-5566 GVRGAVVTV
+5566 
-5575 REDTPGQP
+5575 
-5583 KLVAYYVSDEA
+5583 
-5594 IEAQALREQL
+5594 
-5604 QVSLPEY
+5604 
-5611 MVPAAYVRLEHLPL
+5611 
-5625 TPNGKLDRKG
+5625 
-5635 LPAPE
+5635 
-5640 GQAYASTAYEA
+5640 
-5651 PQGEVEIALA
+5651 
-5661 GIWQTLLNVERVGRH
+5661 
-5676 DDFFN
+5676 
-5681 LGGHSLQAV
+5681 
-5690 RLVTQVRTQLG
+5690 
-5701 AELGLTELFAQPSLS
+5701 
-5716 AVAQAIVRGQ
+5716 
-5726 GSALP
+5726 
-5731 AITVADR
+5731 
-5738 SEALPLSF
+5738 
-5746 AQQRLWFLAQMDGG
+5746 
-5760 SEAYHIPVG
+5760 
-5769 LRLKGELDEEALRR
+5769 
-5783 ALDRIVA
+5783 
-5790 RHEALRTRFEVQE
+5790 
-5803 GQAVQHVVSAD
+5803 
-5814 VGLTLD
+5814 
-5820 WGDLSAE
+5820 
-5827 EASEHQLGLLTEAEA
+5827 
-5842 RAPFDL
+5842 
-5848 EHGPLIR
+5848 
-5855 GRLVKLG
+5855 
-5862 EQEHVL
+5862 
-5868 LITTH
+5868 
-5873 HIVSDGWSLGILA
+5873 
-5886 RELGSLY
+5886 
-5893 EAYRAGKADPL
+5893 ADPL

-5966 VFDAELSTGLRRLSQ
+5966 IFDETLSAGLRKLSQ

-5989 TVLAGWSVLLSRLSG
+5989 TVLAGWSALLSRLSG
-6004 QDEVVV
+6004 QEEVVV

-6039 DGLTVSELLGRVKAK
+6039 GGATVSELLGRVKAK

-6059 AHQDLPFEQIVE
+6059 AHQDLPFEQVVE

-6090 WLNTEAVGLNLELDG
+6090 WLNTEAVGLSLELEG

-6111 DAGPAAAK
+6111 DAGQAAAK

-6133 AGSLDYA
+6133 TGSLDYA
-6140 TTLFD
+6140 TALFD
-6145 QATIE
+6145 RATIE
-6150 RYLGYLHRLLKAM
+6150 RYLGYLYRLLKVM

-6174 ALLDEDERAQLL
+6174 ALLDEGERAQLL
-6186 ESWNETEATYP
+6186 DSWNETAAPYP
-6197 DASTIHGLFEAQV
+6197 QASTIHGLFEAQV

-6274 GGYIPLDPS
+6274 GGYVPLDPS

-6309 QLGMLSVPV
+6309 QLGALSVPV

-6324 LEGEAEHDPQVEGL
+6324 LEGEAEHDPQVEAL
-6338 QPHHL
+6338 KPHHL

-6366 ANRLQWFIRDV
+6366 TNRLQWFLRDV

-6401 TLLAGGSLIVFD
+6401 TLLAGGSLVVFD

-6444 LLQSGETRLDGL
+6444 LLQSGEPRLDGL

-6469 LARQCLVAYPQVR
+6469 LARQCLAAYPQVR

-6504 EHVPT
+6504 EHVPAH
-6509 QSVIGRPI
+6509 SVIGRPI

-6566 FHGDSRARMY
+6566 FHGDGRARMY
-6576 KTGDLGCWQ
+6576 RTGDLGCWQ

-6693 TAGAYVQH
+6693 TAGAYAQH

-6765 PNITSLAAVA
+6765 PNIASLAAVA
-6775 ERDGMRTRDQTV
+6775 ERDGMRTRDQAV

-6804 TGLDGYFTQLGACI
+6804 TGLDGYFTQLGAWI

-6851 RVVQP
+6851 RAVQP

-6871 AYEIAIQLIGEDEA
+6871 AYEIAIQLIGEDEE
-6885 VEFLGLLDTRHPA
+6885 VEFLGLLDTRQPA

-6924 YWQQRSPGGPESAQL
+6924 YWQQHSPGGPESAKL

-6951 LECCRAQAL
+6951 LERCRAQAL

-7001 FVAADEHRDGEPPP
+7001 FVAAHEQRDDEPPP
-7015 HRRWL
+7015 HKRWL

-7132 STVEAA
+7132 GTVEAA
-7138 AAAYVRALD
+7138 AAAYGRALD

-7203 TATAVLAKFVEAVE
+7203 TATQVLAKFVEAVE

-7225 IDPAQLHA
+7225 IDPARLYA

-7268 FGTALRT
+7268 FGAALRT

-7333 TPPDVQQVAA
+7333 TPPYVQQVAA
-7343 WWEGLRAEEVA
+7343 WWEGLRAEEGV

>member
-1 MNTYHL
+1 MPMELFARLKKEGVQFSVKDGSLVVRGNRQSLSDPAVAASLREHKAALIALIQGGAGTDTQANEALAPPGIEAGCERITPAMLPLATLSQDAIDRIVSQVPGGAANIEDIYPLAPLQEGILYHHLAAQQGDPYVLHAMFGMADRERVDAFAQALQAVIDRHPILRTAVVWQGLDEPMQVVWRHAGLVVEEVALESGADPAGQLRSMFDPRRRPL
-7 LAGGLYIWEGRGMFL
+7 LAIGQAPLVKLVYAGDATTGRCVAMLLFHHLVLDHLALERVRQEMQAHL
-22 STAHSDADVDRVV
+22 SGQAAWLPAVVPYRDYVAQAKQRVSQAAHEAFFREMLGDVDTPTLPFGLQDVQGDGGAIEEATLRLDAALSARLRQQARQAGVSAASLHHLAWARVV
-35 EIFADSV
+35 AVLSG
-42 RAMLAGGF
+42 R
-50 FEDDAPTPPSGGGGR
+50 DDVVFGTVLLGRLQGGR
-65 SPFAAAR
+65 SAERALGLFINTLPLR
-72 VGGPASTDAPVA
+72 V
-84 PAVVEAAVA
+84 AVHGQDVLAGTQAVHA
-93 RLSAAPVPPATGG
+93 RLSALLGHEHAPLALAQRCSGVAAPQPLFSALLNYRHSAAPAGSAATVPAWS
-106 GIRFGISFFGH
+106 GIDVLEMKERTNYPLTVSVDDLGDGFELNVQSAAGI
-117 YASGYDAQKYR
+117 D
-128 LLFEAAR
+128 
-135 YADASGF
+135 
-142 SSLWLPERHFHAFG
+142 PERIAG
-156 GLSPNPS
+156 YLET
-163 VLSAALARETSH
+163 ALTS
-175 IQLRAG
+175 
-181 SVVLPLHHPV
+181 
-191 RVAEEWSMVDNL
+191 
-203 SQGRVGIACASGW
+203 
-216 HPNDFVFAP
+216 
-225 EAFGNHRE
+225 
-233 LMFQRIEQIQALWR
+233 
-247 GEPLRVRDGST
+247 
-258 KEIEVKLFPMPR
+258 
-270 QTELPIWVTIVG
+270 
-282 NPDTYRRAGE
+282 
-292 IGAGILTNLM
+292 LT
-302 GQTVEA
+302 EA
-308 LERNLALY
+308 LER
-316 RQALVEHG
+316 G
-324 HGVERSRVSVL
+324 G
-335 LHTFVC
+335 
-341 EDAAEAR
+341 
-348 AVARAPFIHY
+348 RAPLH
-358 LRSSV
+358 
-363 GLFQNMV
+363 
-370 DSLGLQADV
+370 SL
-379 STLSEDDRDYLL
+379 
-391 SVAYE
+391 
-396 RYVEHSALI
+396 
-405 GSPATCRALV
+405 
-415 ERLQAIGVDEIGC
+415 
-428 FIDFGV
+428 
-434 DPDTVLGRLDQLAL
+434 TVLP
-448 LKQSFEVAAAD
+448 
-459 DDGAAERYPLVPA
+459 AAERQL
-472 QKGIWFECQISH
+472 I
-484 EAALSYNTTTVLG
+484 
-497 LRGALDHAALARA
+497 LARWNET
-510 LQQVVDRHAA
+510 AA
-520 LRSVVEADGEHQRV
+520 DYARQAS
-534 LSAVEIG
+534 LSA
-541 LPVVDVSREAD
+541 L
-552 RDAAIK
+552 
-558 QWFVDNNHRPMDP
+558 
-571 GHGPLVRACLL
+571 
-582 RKGEAEHLLA
+582 
-592 LTFHHVVIDGYSQE
+592 
-606 IVLQELAACYRAA
+606 
-619 CRGGAPGLPAA
+619 
-630 SPFREQVERHQ
+630 
-641 AYLRSDRYQQDRAY
+641 
-655 WRGQFASLPP
+655 
-665 SLELSGRHAR
+665 
-675 PSAPSHRARRH
+675 
-686 HLTIDG
+686 
-692 ERYARLQQLSR
+692 
-703 KLGGTL
+703 
-709 FMTMLA
+709 
-715 SVAVLLQR
+715 
-723 LSGQAE
+723 
-729 MVIGVPMV
+729 
-737 VGRAEGSEAS
+737 
-747 LVGCTLNLVPVR
+747 
-759 CDGSGDPS
+759 
-767 FAEFLG
+767 
-773 RIKRSVLEAHAHADY
+773 
-788 PFGHLLRDL
+788 
-797 DLRASQRRPLAPVL
+797 
-811 FNLNRSLALPQ
+811 
-822 FDALQ
+822 
-827 AWLEQSPISFSPDDL
+827 
-842 TIDVMQLPDRL
+842 
-853 QVMFQYQAVLFEH
+853 
-866 EAIERMAAQ
+866 
-875 FVQLLD
+875 
-881 GIVADPACSIGRL
+881 
-894 ALLSAAERRQ
+894 
-904 IVDVWNAGEPV
+904 
-915 PAPSETLHAVFEA
+915 FEA
-928 QVRRTPEAIA
+928 QVVRAPEAIA
-938 VEHEGRQVTYAELN
+938 IEQDARQLSYRALN
-952 ARANRVAHALRRL
+952 ALANRLAWRLREAGVKPGDPVALL
-965 GVGPDARVGLCAERS
+965 LDRS
-980 VELVVGLLGI
+980 IELVASELAI
-990 LKAGGGYVPL
+990 LKCGAVYVPL
-1000 DPSYPQDRLAY
+1000 DRNAPQARQRFL
-1011 MLEDSAPVA
+1011 LEDVEAGLLLSESALDAPA
-1020 VLAQSNT
+1020 LAGL
-1027 REQLGAL
+1027 RRIDVDDAL
-1034 SVPVLD
+1034 SDSAGAVDANLPPVPGG
-1040 LESPLEEAEHD
+1040 EAAAC
-1051 PQVEGLQPHHLAYVI
+1051 VM
-1066 YTSGSTGQPK
+1066 YTSGSTGLPK
-1076 GVLVEHRQVA
+1076 GVVVPHRAIGRLALNNGYAALDADDRVA
-1086 RLFTSTQP
+1086 FASNPAFDASTL
-1094 WFGFGAEDV
+1094 DV
-1103 WTLFH
+1103 WP
-1108 SFAFDFSV
+1108 S
-1116 WELFG
+1116 
-1121 ALLHGGRLVV
+1121 LLNGGRLVIIDQ
-1131 VPKLTARSP
+1131 P
-1140 QAFYS
+1140 
-1145 LLCEAGVT
+1145 T
-1153 VLNQTPSAFRQLM
+1153 VL
-1166 AAQQEAPAA
+1166 APERFA
-1175 RHRLRQVILGGEAL
+1175 EAL
-1189 EVGALRPWYER
+1189 RRGQVSVLWMTAGQFHQYAPSLIGVFPQLRYLMTGGDVLDPAIIAMVLREGAPKHLL
-1200 AENAGTQLVNMY
+1200 NGY
-1212 GITETTVHVSY
+1212 GPTETTVFATTHPIQAVVAGRSI
-1223 RALEADDAQGTGSPI
+1223 PI
-1238 GRRIPDLRAYVL
+1238 GRPIANTQIYVL
-1250 DAHGEPVPVGGAG
+1250 DAYRQPVPVGVTG
-1263 ELYIG
+1263 EIYVG
-1268 GAGVARGYLNR
+1268 GAGVGLGYLNR

-1297 ERMYRTGDLGRWL
+1297 ERMYKTGDLGRWL
-1310 PDGSLEYLGRADA
+1310 PDGNLEYQSRADA
-1323 QVKLRGFR
+1323 QIKLRGFR

-1339 RLSQCAGVREA
+1339 RLSQCAGVRES
-1350 VVTVR
+1350 VVIVR
-1355 EDAPGEQRL
+1355 EDTPGERRL

-1384 GSLPE
+1384 ANLPE
-1389 YMVPAAYVRLEQ
+1389 YMVPAAYVRLEH
-1401 LPLTSNGKLDR
+1401 LPLTPNGKLDR

-1425 TAYEAP
+1425 TAYETL

-1438 LAAIWQTLLGVERVG
+1438 LASIWQTLLGVERVG

-1510 AITAADRSEPLP
+1510 AITVADRSGPLP
-1522 LSFAQQRLWL
+1522 LSFAQQRLWF

-1548 LRLKGELDEPAL
+1548 LRLKGELDEEAL
-1560 RRSLDRIVA
+1560 RRALNRIVA
-1569 RHEALRTRFEVQEG
+1569 RHEALRTCFEVQEG
-1583 QAVQRVAS
+1583 QAVQRVAP
-1591 ADVGFALDRVDLQGQ
+1591 ADVGMTLDWLDLHGQ
-1606 AESEQTLAVLSE
+1606 AESEQALATLSE

-1637 VTLGEQE
+1637 VKLGEQE

-1665 RELGTLYEAYRSG
+1665 RELGALYEAYRSG

-1689 YADYAVWQRRWLDGA
+1689 YADYAVWQRRWLEGG
-1704 ELQRQSTY
+1704 ELQRQSSY

-1719 APTLLSLPTDR
+1719 APTLLSLPMDR
-1730 VRPAQQDYAGGSV
+1730 ARPAQQDYAGGSV

-1749 ALSTGLRKLSQRHG
+1749 ELSTGLRKLSQRHG

-1769 MLAGWSA
+1769 VLAGWSA

-1813 LRVDVGS
+1813 LRVEVGG
-1820 ATVSELLGRVK
+1820 AKVSELLDQVK
-1831 ASVLE
+1831 A
-1836 AQAHQDLPFEQVV
+1836 
-1849 ERVKPV
+1849 K
-1855 RSLSHSPIFQ
+1855 
-1865 AVFSWHN
+1865 
-1872 TDAVDLSLRALSL
+1872 
-1885 ESLARENAT
+1885 
-1894 AKLDIQLE
+1894 
-1902 LAEVDGRIVG
+1902 
-1912 TLNYA
+1912 
-1917 TALFER
+1917 
-1923 STAQRYADYLLRMLQ
+1923 
-1938 AMVADDG
+1938 
-1945 QQVGRIALLGEAE
+1945 
-1958 RAQVLQAWNAT
+1958 
-1969 ERAWPAAT
+1969 
-1977 LPALFEAQV
+1977 
-1986 MRTPDAVALKH
+1986 
-1997 GDQQVSYR
+1997 
-2005 ELDARA
+2005 
-2011 NRLAHHL
+2011 
-2018 RELGVAADVL
+2018 
-2028 VGLCV
+2028 
-2033 DRSIEMIVGLLGI
+2033 
-2046 LKAGGAYVPLD
+2046 
-2057 PDYPQARLAYI
+2057 
-2068 FQDAMLSVLVS
+2068 
-2079 KRALAQQLPI
+2079 
-2089 AWTQVVELDD
+2089 
-2099 AEPAWADHP
+2099 
-2108 PTPPQ
+2108 
-2113 VQGEPGQ
+2113 
-2120 LAYVI
+2120 
-2125 YTSGSTGQPK
+2125 
-2135 GVAVTHQ
+2135 
-2142 GVASLVSSQCERFG
+2142 
-2156 VSSQSRVLQFA
+2156 
-2167 SISFDAAVSE
+2167 
-2177 IGMGLL
+2177 
-2183 SGACLVLAPAQA
+2183 
-2195 LMPGAALTSLLD
+2195 
-2207 RERITHVTLPPAV
+2207 
-2220 LALMPEQALPADCH
+2220 
-2234 LIVAGEA
+2234 
-2241 CPAPLVRRWS
+2241 
-2251 EGRTMINAYG
+2251 
-2261 PTEATVCATMSR
+2261 
-2273 ALTRQDAPSIGGPI
+2273 
-2287 GNVRVYVLDAYLQP
+2287 
-2301 VPVGVTGELYL
+2301 
-2312 AGSGLARGYWQRAGL
+2312 
-2327 TAERFMANPFALGER
+2327 
-2342 MYKTGDLARWQ
+2342 
-2353 PDCSLE
+2353 
-2359 YQGRADAQVKLR
+2359 
-2371 GFRIELGEI
+2371 
-2380 EARLS
+2380 
-2385 QCAGVREAV
+2385 
-2394 VTVREDAPGEQ
+2394 
-2405 RLVAYYVSGEAIE
+2405 
-2418 AQALREQLQANLPE
+2418 
-2432 YMVPAAYVRLEHLPL
+2432 
-2447 TPNGK
+2447 
-2452 LDRKGLPAPEGQAY
+2452 
-2466 ASTAYEAPQ
+2466 
-2475 GEVEQTLAGIWQ
+2475 
-2487 TLLSVERVGRHDD
+2487 
-2500 FFALGGHSLQAVRL
+2500 
-2514 VAQVRTQ
+2514 
-2521 LGAELGLTEL
+2521 
-2531 FAQPSLSAVAQ
+2531 
-2542 AIVRGQGSALPAITA
+2542 
-2557 ADRSEPLP
+2557 
-2565 LSFAQQ
+2565 
-2571 RLWFLA
+2571 
-2577 QMEGGSEA
+2577 
-2585 YHIPVGLRLKGEL
+2585 
-2598 DEGALRRSLDRIVAR
+2598 
-2613 HEALRTRFEVQEG
+2613 
-2626 QAVQRVA
+2626 
-2633 SADVGLALE
+2633 
-2642 SVDLSTEEAPEHQL
+2642 
-2656 SLQAEAEAR
+2656 
-2665 APFDLE
+2665 
-2671 QGPLIRGRLV
+2671 
-2681 KLGEREHV
+2681 
-2689 LLITMHHIVSDG
+2689 
-2701 WSQGVLARELGS
+2701 
-2713 LYEAYRAGNADPL
+2713 
-2726 PALPIQYADYAVWQ
+2726 
-2740 RRWLEGAELQ
+2740 
-2750 RQGAYWEQALV
+2750 
-2761 GAQTL
+2761 
-2766 LSLPTDRARP
+2766 
-2776 AQQDYAGGSV
+2776 
-2786 EVVFDETLSTG
+2786 
-2797 LRKLSQRHGT
+2797 
-2807 TLFMT
+2807 
-2812 VLAGWSALLSRLSGQ
+2812 
-2827 EEVVVGSPVAN
+2827 
-2838 RTRSEVEGLIGFFV
+2838 
-2852 NTLALRVEV
+2852 
-2861 GSATV
+2861 
-2866 SELLERVKSRVLE
+2866 VLE

-2972 RYLGYLHRLLA
+2972 RYLGYLHRLLKAMA
-2983 AMVENDSQEVNR
+2983 ADDSQEVNR

-3002 ERAQLLESWNETKA
+3002 ERVRLLESWNETKA
-3016 AYPDASTIHGLFEAQ
+3016 AYPDASTIHSLFEAQ

-3042 HEGQQVS
+3042 HEGLQVS
-3049 YAELNVRANRVAH
+3049 YAELNARANRVAH
-3062 ALRRLGVGPD
+3062 TLIGLGVGPD

-3081 SVELVIGLLGILKA
+3081 SVELVVGLLGILKA

-3116 DSAPAAV
+3116 DSAPVAV
-3123 LTQGPVREQL
+3123 LTQSSTREQL
-3133 GKLSVPVL
+3133 GALSVPVL
-3141 DLASPL
+3141 DLEGPL
-3147 EGEAEHGPQIEALKP
+3147 EEAEHDPQVEELQP

-3182 NEHSGVVNRLWW
+3182 NEHRGVVNRLWW

-3225 LLAGARL
+3225 LQAGARL

-3296 RGLARFPQS
+3296 RCLARFPQS

-3317 IDVTSWRCNAE
+3317 IDVTAWRCNAE

-3382 ERFVAN
+3382 ERFVVN

-3414 YQGRSD
+3414 YQGRAD

-3435 EARLSQCIGVRE
+3435 EARLSQCAGVRE

-3452 REDVPGEQRLVAYY
+3452 REDVPGEPRLVAYY
-3466 VSDEAIEAQVLR
+3466 VSDEAIEAQALR
-3478 EQLQTSL
+3478 EQLQASL

-3497 ERLPLTPNGKLDRK
+3497 EHLPLTPNGKLDRK
-3511 GLPAPDGQAYASS
+3511 GLPAPDGQAYASA

-3575 AGWRADVSR
+3575 AGWRADVSS

-3625 ASLSQAAIDRMAA
+3625 ASLSQAAIDRLAA

-3724 RLERQPM
+3724 TLERQPM

-3743 LKQRFDQGLHGLD
+3743 LKQRFDQGRHSLD

-3767 AEDAASGGW
+3767 AEDAVRGGW

-3847 LPFGLQDVRGG
+3847 LPFGLQDVRGD

-3921 GRGAEHTVGMFI
+3921 GRGAERTVGMFI

-3963 HESAPLAEAQRCSG
+3963 HEYAPLAEAQRCSG

-3991 RQNMQ
+3991 RQNMP

-4043 GMDAERIVGYLE
+4043 GMDAERIIGYLE

-4066 RGGRESLRSLT
+4066 RGGRESLRSLA
-4077 VLPESERHQQ
+4077 VLPEAERHQQ

-4115 QDAIA
+4115 PDAIA
-4120 VEHGASK
+4120 VEHGTSK

-4133 DRQANRLAHR
+4133 DSLANRLAHR

-4163 PMVISVL
+4163 PMVIGVL

-4214 ERPVPMIDLDDEG
+4214 ERPVPVIDLDGEG
-4227 WQTEPSHRPKVAG
+4227 WQAEPSHRPEVAG

-4248 VIYTSGSTGQ
+4248 VIYTSGSTGR

-4311 AVVVLDRE
+4311 AVIVLDRE
-4319 ESRNAQSLSA
+4319 ASRNAQSLSA
-4329 ALENSGAT
+4329 ALEGSGAT

-4346 RLLLESGW
+4346 RLLLESDW

-4390 TETTIWSSARE
+4390 TETTIWSSARA
-4401 VDAADAGQGIVPIGR
+4401 VDVADAGQGVVPIGR
-4416 PIANTQIYVLDVHQ
+4416 PIANTQIYVLDAYQ

-4493 QGRGDAQVKLRGFR
+4493 QGRADAQVKLRGFR

-4522 VREAVVAVRE
+4522 VREAVVTVRE
-4532 DAPGEQR
+4532 DAPGEPR

-4547 EAIEAQALREQLQA
+4547 EANVSSEAIEAQALREQLQS

-4571 YVKLEHLPL
+4571 YVRLERLPL

-4585 LDRKVLPAPEDQA
+4585 LDRKALPAPEGQA

-4611 EQTLAS
+4611 EQALAG
-4617 IWQTLLGVERVGRH
+4617 IWQTLLGVESVGRH

-4662 ELFAQPSLSAVAQAI
+4662 ELFAQPSLSAVALAI
-4677 VRGQGSALSAI
+4677 VRGQGSALPAI

-4725 RLKGEL
+4725 QLKGEL
-4731 DEGALRC
+4731 DEEALRRS
-4738 ALDRIVARHEALRTR
+4738 LDRIVARHEALRTR
-4753 FEVQEG
+4753 FVTEGG

-4765 APADVGLTL
+4765 VPADVGFAL
-4774 DCVDLSAEEASE
+4774 DHVDLQGQVDREQALATLSEREANT
-4786 HQLGLLAEAEARAPF
+4786 PF

-4808 IRGRLVRLDEQE
+4808 IRGRLVKLGEQDH
-4820 NVLLITMH
+4820 VLLITMH

-4862 PIQYADYAVWQRRWL
+4862 PIQYADYAVWQRQWL
-4877 EGGELQ
+4877 DGEELQ
-4883 RQGSYWEQA
+4883 RQGTYWEQV

-4919 EVVFDETLS
+4919 EVVFDAELS
-4928 AGLRRLSQRHGTT
+4928 TGLKRLSQRHGAT

-4955 RLSGQDDVVVG
+4955 RLSGQDEVVVG

-4987 LALRVEVGGGTTV
+4987 LALRVEVGSATV
-5000 SDLLERAKAKVLE
+5000 SELLGRVKSRVLE

-5059 EGLTIDAVDAGQSAA
+5059 EGLTIEGVDAGQSAA

-5087 GLAGSLDYATAL
+5087 GLTGSLDYATAL

-5112 HRLLTA
+5112 HRLLAA
-5118 MVENDSQQV
+5118 MVENDSQEV

-5134 EGERVR
+5134 EDERAQ
-5140 LLDSWTETKA
+5140 LLKSWNETEA
-5150 PYPQA
+5150 AYPDA

-5175 EHEGQQV
+5175 EYEGRQV

-5195 HALIGLGVG
+5195 HTLIGLGVG

-5216 VELVVGLMGI
+5216 VELVIGLLGI

-5250 DSAPVAVLKQGPVRE
+5250 DSAPAAVLVQGPVRE

-5275 DLASPLESEAEH
+5275 DLASPLEGEAEH
-5287 DPQVDVKP
+5287 DPQIEGLKP

-5390 LSALLESSG
+5390 LSALLESRG
-5399 LDPAVEVVNVAGEA
+5399 LTPAVEVVNVAGEA

-5463 ANTQIYVLDVHQQPV
+5463 ANTQIYVLDAYQQPV

-5505 ERFVAN
+5505 ERFVEN
-5511 PFQGEGRERMYKTGD
+5511 PFHGEGCERMYKTGD

-5537 YRGRADAQVKLRG
+5537 YQGRADAQVKLRG

-5566 GVRGAVVTV
+5566 GVRAAVVTV

-5583 KLVAYYVSDEA
+5583 KLAAYYVSDEA

-5625 TPNGKLDRKG
+5625 TPNGKLDRKA

-5651 PQGEVEIALA
+5651 PQGEVEVALA
-5661 GIWQTLLNVERVGRH
+5661 GIWQTLLSVERVGRH
-5676 DDFFN
+5676 DDFFA

-5690 RLVTQVRTQLG
+5690 RLVAQVRTQLG

-5731 AITVADR
+5731 AITAADR
-5738 SEALPLSF
+5738 SGPLPLSF
-5746 AQQRLWFLAQMDGG
+5746 AQQRLWFLAQMEGG

-5769 LRLKGELDEEALRR
+5769 LRLKGVLDEDALRR

-5803 GQAVQHVVSAD
+5803 GQAVQRVASAD

-5820 WGDLSAE
+5820 WVDLSAE

-5873 HIVSDGWSLGILA
+5873 HIVSDGWSLGVLA
-5886 RELGSLY
+5886 RELGALY

-5911 ADYAVWQRRWLEGGE
+5911 ADYAVWQRRWLEGAE

-5935 QALAGAPTLLS
+5935 QTLAGAPALLS

-5966 VFDAELSTGLRRLSQ
+5966 VFDAELSTGLKRLSQ

-5989 TVLAGWSVLLSRLSG
+5989 TVLAGWSALLSRLSG

-6039 DGLTVSELLGRVKAK
+6039 GGAKVSELLDRVKAK

-6059 AHQDLPFEQIVE
+6059 AHQDLPFEQVVE

-6090 WLNTEAVGLNLELDG
+6090 WLNTEAVGLNLELEG

-6111 DAGPAAAK
+6111 DAGQAAAK

-6140 TTLFD
+6140 TALFD
-6145 QATIE
+6145 RETIE
-6150 RYLGYLHRLLKAM
+6150 RYLGYLHRLLAAM
-6163 AADDSQEVNRI
+6163 VENDRQEVNRI
-6174 ALLDEDERAQLL
+6174 ALLDEGERVRLL
-6186 ESWNETEATYP
+6186 KSWNETKAAYP

-6222 GQQVS
+6222 GLQVS
-6227 YAELNARANRVAHAL
+6227 YAELNARANRVAHTL
-6242 IGLGVGPDARVGLCA
+6242 IGLGVGPDVRVGLCA
-6257 ERSVELVV
+6257 ERSVELVI

-6274 GGYIPLDPS
+6274 GGYVPLDPS

-6324 LEGEAEHDPQVEGL
+6324 LEGEAEHDPQVESL
-6338 QPHHL
+6338 EPHHL

-6401 TLLAGGSLIVFD
+6401 TLLAGGSLVVFD

-6418 DLSVFARRLRQ
+6418 DLSMFARRLRQ

-6469 LARQCLVAYPQVR
+6469 LARQCLTAYPQVR

-6504 EHVPT
+6504 EHVPA

-6536 PGEIHVGGACVARGY
+6536 PGEIHVGGAGVARGY

-6566 FHGDSRARMY
+6566 FHGDGRARLY

-6658 QAALPAYMVPAAY
+6658 QAALPAYMVPAVY

-6765 PNITSLAAVA
+6765 PNIASLAAVA
-6775 ERDGMRTRDQTV
+6775 ERDGMRARDQAV

-6851 RVVQP
+6851 RAVQP

-6871 AYEIAIQLIGEDEA
+6871 AYEIAIQLIGEDED

-6898 LVSGGKP
+6898 LISGGKP

-6924 YWQQRSPGGPESAQL
+6924 YWQQRDPGGPESAEL
-6939 AGLAGVEDFSAL
+6939 AGLASVADFSAL
-6951 LECCRAQAL
+6951 LERCRAQAL
-6960 LAPDLADVT
+6960 LAPDLADAT

-7001 FVAADEHRDGEPPP
+7001 FVAANEHRDGEPPP

-7020 GWNAI
+7020 GWDAI

-7047 AQVLGEAL
+7047 AQALGEAL

-7087 RESIVCIPGAG
+7087 QESIVCIPGAG

-7177 GRAVASLTLLDC
+7177 GRTVASLTLLDC

-7203 TATAVLAKFVEAVE
+7203 TATEVLAKFVEAVE

-7225 IDPAQLHA
+7225 IDPARLHA

-7317 PDLVAW
+7317 PDLIAW

-7343 WWEGLRAEEVA
+7343 WWEGQRAEEVV